1 MEVATTNNHSQSH
14 HHHHHLQAAQSHG
27 NGGAGGSGSRSP
39 FQREV
44 REWQRIDPNTGA
56 LFSGRLEAD
65 RWINGPLNSY
75 GKISDS
81 QNISQPNGTQHT
93 QRKQLEVL
101 KARTAN
107 GAMQVIRTQTV
118 QKTSS
123 TTSST
128 SRGWAT
134 SSTSTTTRTSN
145 GLHGSSDSAS
155 ASTNNTL
162 LDPIPPAIWAAPTR
176 CRPKPRTRPMPMTM
190 PMPMPMPMPS
200 SQSVDICE
208 LSDDDSSLSGS
219 LSSDVGIVS
228 PAMSTL
234 RKLSNGQEHIDDHVD
249 FVVINGEASD
259 QDADVA
265 HLHKLGHN
273 LLPDTAPSLKL
284 SNLMKSSSSISSQ
297 SSNNSNLTTATAA
310 TTATATATAGNTHRS
325 AGKISLHAIV
335 GPESS
340 SSSSTTTSTSS
351 AWAKQQQQQQQQQQ
365 ADLYGQPAAS
375 SRVGVGSDADVAV
388 VAGSTP
394 TRLRRD
400 LESFRHYND
409 DAANDDDLRLSAR
422 HQRRQQVSQSVYAP
436 PLPAIGT
443 GLLQRSRSISTDDLS
458 QDWER
463 NAEEQ
468 DEQEPG
474 EWRRVSKLRRSFQS
488 QDHYKAAIARPRP
501 LDLPSNSVSVARM
514 RAELEN
520 GRRLNT
526 AMRNNHVDLAA
537 LDTILNIQTAA
548 AKPTAAKRN
557 TFLTAESLQEIR
569 GRLKKLSDE
578 SLYKEDFL
586 AYHQAPRPPTL
597 REQSEVVQVAVQV
610 QAAPLPALPSSA
622 FRPVHNT
629 HSLESRSQR
638 SQKDTSSSEW
648 HLRRKSYGF
657 EKMSPP
663 EDKSI
668 FRVDASTDSGLGRSG
683 EQLGNWS
690 PTERERERERNAAAA
705 AQLNNV
711 GGTIIHFGRRA
722 KPPASPAHEG
732 ELSKRH
738 SIAVEETWR
747 DIRKTS
753 QVHVNG
759 GTGAVTSSSSS
770 STTNSSSHLQ
780 RGSAQKRVEFCKTE
794 VHFAAESGRVNIVE
808 TDGKPPPTNNFRRRR
823 RSSTASGP
831 LQSLV
836 KSASAAGSATSS
848 NNDNVTHFGDDP
860 QRRKTIAS
868 STVAYRATLMD
879 SPELVSQPT
888 SIDIATASSTA
899 TAASTMS
906 QVTVT
911 TLAKAVELEPRY
923 SLTESTS
930 RNSYTS
936 TSGVDTTDNETD
948 ELSNI
953 RGILKNKPVKPKPYH
968 LGENIE
974 SADVLWSVP
983 AMKGER
989 GGESP
994 SGRDSGITSDSP
1006 ICAKSVAER
1015 IRIVEQ
1021 RQQKQ
1026 KQPSPAGNG
1035 YSTKI
1040 NVSLGAEEW
1049 PESGTHHYQLQQQQ
1063 QQHRRASAQELLLED
1078 LRHHQ
1083 RILDEGLKSTSLIMK
1098 TMRSASEFDEAMR
1111 RLSIAS
1117 IESALIQPTIV
1128 VPTPMLRLHSYQ
1140 EETSSSRRT
1149 STTSITSSDLFGS
1162 ALYDSLPRTPL
1173 APPRLKLLGNTQ
1185 IPVSQQLTQLRRLY
1199 DAAEQDA
1206 EEDSADE
1213 EVKRYFRDSNNSD
1226 SGGGTQ
1232 ASSSPETVHQQQ
1244 HQHQQQQQHP
1254 HPQADVFRGS
1264 EYSSSWS
1271 RLKAK
1276 RTIWKIEAQDQM
1288 LQRADLPKSNVM
1300 NIALH
1305 SPRVEKP
1312 KATPPTLRIG
1322 QLIPVAR
1329 PRTLFIQPT
1338 SVEAPDESGSE
1349 SLKIVKEARGAR
1361 KLREHELS
1369 YFGVQQQQQQ
1379 QQQQQTKLSTTSTNP
1394 RRTLPSR
1401 SKLSHTEETAPT
1413 TTTTKWQLLNDR
1425 PDLLRH
1431 SPQDNDYD
1439 DDDDNDDADAD
1450 DDDNEEHCYEN
1461 IANELT
1467 TTFRVK
1473 SPSSSRSRS
1482 PGNYERKTDLQ
1493 RDAQILSEMTRN
1505 ADQTLKA
1512 LSDEAAI
1519 KDQQR
1524 RSCSLQRRSGKP
1536 LETID
1541 EKVNKVCNGE
1551 RQSLSVARGTFA
1563 SEARRNSRQS
1573 TPSPTPTRARS
1584 SSQSSIEC
1592 CPRDR
1597 SRSSSRE
1604 SNTQGAGSSD
1614 DQATKHRAE
1623 RLRMRTP
1630 KREKSRHEPPE
1641 QRTSRHTSKPRSS
1654 TTHAA
1659 AVASAATSSLESK
1672 RSSHHSRHREVEHSS
1687 ESKHGSGIR
1696 LLRSS
1701 RVSDESRPRQSALRE
1716 RERERERERDRDR
1729 ERSRGSEK
1737 HREELTRSRGHS
1749 SRSRHSSEQAAQAA
1763 GTRESGRPSKTR
1775 SSRSSHEA
1783 ATAHKKST
1791 TAATAK
1797 SSKST
1802 THKAAANHSTAT
1814 TTTNSN
1820 SNSTALTP
1828 STHNELTYV
1837 YVTNLAHTKARQ
1849 EVQVA
1854 AELPAE
1860 VDADYASIEEISN
1873 PSPMAPMPP
1882 PRRKRKRS
1890 LIPVPVQ
1897 PTASY
1902 EYRTKLEMIPPS
1914 YSNQSTLRCRSM
1926 ARRPGMKKPSL
1937 KATQSTSS
1945 SFAFLPYLPAKRNS
1959 SVSHVYDNYL
1969 LYTAAGGA
1977 SASASQKLEKLRPYQ
1992 NNLSN
1997 DHAQLF
2003 GGTAVGGGAASRG
2016 PGPGPGRLGG
2026 WPKRLRM
2033 RQVRSSVSTHQPFG
2047 ICTCS

>member
-14 HHHHHLQAAQSHG
+14 HHHPHHHHHLQTAPSS
-27 NGGAGGSGSRSP
+27 GSGVGIVSGIGGSRSP

-118 QKTSS
+118 QKSS
-123 TTSST
+123 SS
-128 SRGWAT
+128 WA
-134 SSTSTTTRTSN
+134 SSTSTTTTCTTTHRTSN
-145 GLHGSSDSAS
+145 GHGPPSHPLPNSPLASSG
-155 ASTNNTL
+155 
-162 LDPIPPAIWAAPTR
+162 
-176 CRPKPRTRPMPMTM
+176 
-190 PMPMPMPMPS
+190 
-200 SQSVDICE
+200 VDICE
-208 LSDDDSSLSGS
+208 LSDDSSLSGS
-219 LSSDVGIVS
+219 DAGIVRAAS
-228 PAMSTL
+228 SATSASTAQSASASASA
-234 RKLSNGQEHIDDHVD
+234 LSQELIDDHVD

-259 QDADVA
+259 NDDEDTNRNRNRDEYSHRVG
-265 HLHKLGHN
+265 LN
-273 LLPDTAPSLKL
+273 LLPDTAPSQKL

-297 SSNNSNLTTATAA
+297 SSNNSNLTTAAA
-310 TTATATATAGNTHRS
+310 QASNTHTHRS

-340 SSSSTTTSTSS
+340 SSLSSSS
-351 AWAKQQQQQQQQQQ
+351 SPAAWAKQ
-365 ADLYGQPAAS
+365 ADLYGQPP
-375 SRVGVGSDADVAV
+375 SRVGGAGTGVAGGADADVA
-388 VAGSTP
+388 ATP
-394 TRLRRD
+394 PTHRRD

-409 DAANDDDLRLSAR
+409 DGNSNNDDEELRLTAR

-436 PLPAIGT
+436 PLPSLGSSM
-443 GLLQRSRSISTDDLS
+443 LQRSRSISTDDLS
-458 QDWER
+458 NDWER
-463 NAEEQ
+463 EDKSEQ
-468 DEQEPG
+468 PTG

-488 QDHYKAAIARPRP
+488 QEHYKSPAVAARPRP
-501 LDLPSNSVSVARM
+501 LDLPGNSVSVARL

-537 LDTILNIQTAA
+537 LDTILNSPT
-548 AKPTAAKRN
+548 AKPTVAKRN

-569 GRLKKLSDE
+569 GKLKKLSDE

-586 AYHQAPRPPTL
+586 AYHQKKKEPSVEKL
-597 REQSEVVQVAVQV
+597 
-610 QAAPLPALPSSA
+610 AAPQLPAPSA

-629 HSLESRSQR
+629 HSLESRQR
-638 SQKDTSSSEW
+638 QKDTSSSEW

-690 PTERERERERNAAAA
+690 PTERSGATMPQQPHNG
-705 AQLNNV
+705 
-711 GGTIIHFGRRA
+711 GGTIIHFGRA
-722 KPPASPAHEG
+722 VKPVQISPSPTEG

-747 DIRKTS
+747 DLRKTS

-759 GTGAVTSSSSS
+759 GTVTRSSTTTSSSF
-770 STTNSSSHLQ
+770 NNHLQ

-808 TDGKPPPTNNFRRRR
+808 TDGKPPPTQNFRRRR
-823 RSSTASGP
+823 RTASGP

-836 KSASAAGSATSS
+836 KSASTVSGT
-848 NNDNVTHFGDDP
+848 NDSVTQFGDDS
-860 QRRKTIAS
+860 QRRKTIAT

-879 SPELVSQPT
+879 PPEVVSQQV
-888 SIDIATASSTA
+888 ATQSAIGSSSTVSS
-899 TAASTMS
+899 TSSSAASTLSSS

-911 TLAKAVELEPRY
+911 TEPRY
-923 SLTESTS
+923 SLMESTS

-983 AMKGER
+983 AMKTDR
-989 GGESP
+989 ESP
-994 SGRDSGITSDSP
+994 SARDSGTTSVSP
-1006 ICAKSVAER
+1006 ITTKSVAER

-1021 RQQKQ
+1021 RQHQP
-1026 KQPSPAGNG
+1026 QPSPSGNG

-1040 NVSLGAEEW
+1040 NVSLGASEDW
-1049 PESGTHHYQLQQQQ
+1049 P
-1063 QQHRRASAQELLLED
+1063 D
-1078 LRHHQ
+1078 
-1083 RILDEGLKSTSLIMK
+1083 
-1098 TMRSASEFDEAMR
+1098 
-1111 RLSIAS
+1111 
-1117 IESALIQPTIV
+1117 
-1128 VPTPMLRLHSYQ
+1128 
-1140 EETSSSRRT
+1140 
-1149 STTSITSSDLFGS
+1149 
-1162 ALYDSLPRTPL
+1162 
-1173 APPRLKLLGNTQ
+1173 
-1185 IPVSQQLTQLRRLY
+1185 
-1199 DAAEQDA
+1199 
-1206 EEDSADE
+1206 
-1213 EVKRYFRDSNNSD
+1213 
-1226 SGGGTQ
+1226 
-1232 ASSSPETVHQQQ
+1232 
-1244 HQHQQQQQHP
+1244 
-1254 HPQADVFRGS
+1254 
-1264 EYSSSWS
+1264 
-1271 RLKAK
+1271 
-1276 RTIWKIEAQDQM
+1276 
-1288 LQRADLPKSNVM
+1288 ADLPKSNVM

-1305 SPRVEKP
+1305 APRVEKP

-1322 QLIPVAR
+1322 QLVPVAK
-1329 PRTLFIQPT
+1329 PRTLFIQPQIHDQ
-1338 SVEAPDESGSE
+1338 APADAAEDSSSE
-1349 SLKIVKEARGAR
+1349 TLKIIKEARGAR

-1369 YFGVQQQQQQ
+1369 YFGVQQQQAS
-1379 QQQQQTKLSTTSTNP
+1379 QTKLSTGSTNP

-1401 SKLSHTEETAPT
+1401 SRSIHSEEASSNGT
-1413 TTTTKWQLLNDR
+1413 TKTTTKWQLLNDR

-1431 SPQDNDYD
+1431 SSPQHNDIKTTHDYD
-1439 DDDDNDDADAD
+1439 EDENE
-1450 DDDNEEHCYEN
+1450 NEEHCYEN

-1473 SPSSSRSRS
+1473 SPSPSPDRSRSRS
-1482 PGNYERKTDLQ
+1482 PGSYERKRDLQ

-1519 KDQQR
+1519 KDQRR
-1524 RSCSLQRRSGKP
+1524 RSCSLQRRSSKP

-1541 EKVNKVCNGE
+1541 EKVKVYPAS
-1551 RQSLSVARGTFA
+1551 QSLGVARGTFA

-1573 TPSPTPTRARS
+1573 TPSPTRARS

-1604 SNTQGAGSSD
+1604 SMTQGGGSSD
-1614 DQATKHRAE
+1614 DQMATKHRAE
-1623 RLRMRTP
+1623 RLRLRTP
-1630 KREKSRHEPPE
+1630 KREKSRHETQE
-1641 QRTSRHTSKPRSS
+1641 SELRIKPRTRSS
-1654 TTHAA
+1654 AHAA
-1659 AVASAATSSLESK
+1659 GSSSLESK
-1672 RSSHHSRHREVEHSS
+1672 RSSHHGRNSNREVEKSS
-1687 ESKHGSGIR
+1687 ETKTSSGSR
-1696 LLRSS
+1696 LVRSS
-1701 RVSDESRPRQSALRE
+1701 RVAEENRSRQSGLRE
-1716 RERERERERDRDR
+1716 RDR

-1737 HREELTRSRGHS
+1737 HREELSRSRGHS
-1749 SRSRHSSEQAAQAA
+1749 SRSRHSEHTTS
-1763 GTRESGRPSKTR
+1763 GTRESSRPSKTR
-1775 SSRSSHEA
+1775 SSRSSHDS
-1783 ATAHKKST
+1783 ATPHKKST
-1791 TAATAK
+1791 TTTTSTTSAKK
-1797 SSKST
+1797 SSKT
-1802 THKAAANHSTAT
+1802 TAHHTAT
-1814 TTTNSN
+1814 TTSASAPPTS
-1820 SNSTALTP
+1820 
-1828 STHNELTYV
+1828 HNELTYV
-1837 YVTNLAHTKARQ
+1837 YVTNLANTQTDDQ
-1849 EVQVA
+1849 EA
-1854 AELPAE
+1854 ANNVTEGAE
-1860 VDADYASIEEISN
+1860 KTVVEAEAENEADYASIEEMEGI
-1873 PSPMAPMPP
+1873 PLETPLPP
-1882 PRRKRKRS
+1882 PRTKRKRS
-1890 LIPVPVQ
+1890 LIPVPVGQ
-1897 PTASY
+1897 PASY

-1914 YSNQSTLRCRSM
+1914 YSNQSTLKCRSVG
-1926 ARRPGMKKPSL
+1926 RRKPSL

-1945 SFAFLPYLPAKRNS
+1945 SFAFMPYLPAKRNS

-1969 LYTAAGGA
+1969 LYATSESPA
-1977 SASASQKLEKLRPYQ
+1977 KLDKLLRPYQ

-1997 DHAQLF
+1997 DHSQLF
-2003 GGTAVGGGAASRG
+2003 GGGAAAGGVARRTG
-2016 PGPGPGRLGG
+2016 GRLGG
-2026 WPKRLRM
+2026 WPRRLKM

>member
-14 HHHHHLQAAQSHG
+14 HHHHHHHHLQPT
-27 NGGAGGSGSRSP
+27 GGGGGSGGGSAGGSRSP

-118 QKTSS
+118 QKSS
-123 TTSST
+123 SSW
-128 SRGWAT
+128 S
-134 SSTSTTTRTSN
+134 SSTSTTTTSTTQHHHRTSN
-145 GLHGSSDSAS
+145 GIGNGH
-155 ASTNNTL
+155 
-162 LDPIPPAIWAAPTR
+162 DPPSKPITILPTID
-176 CRPKPRTRPMPMTM
+176 
-190 PMPMPMPMPS
+190 
-200 SQSVDICE
+200 QGVDICE
-208 LSDDDSSLSGS
+208 LSDDCSLSGS
-219 LSSDVGIVS
+219 DAGIVRTAS
-228 PAMSTL
+228 ADTSASKSASTSASAFASASA
-234 RKLSNGQEHIDDHVD
+234 LSQELIDDHVD
-249 FVVINGEASD
+249 FVVINGESSD
-259 QDADVA
+259 QDDAADE
-265 HLHKLGHN
+265 HLHKVGHN

-297 SSNNSNLTTATAA
+297 SSNNSNLTNAAQATAS
-310 TTATATATAGNTHRS
+310 NTHRS

-340 SSSSTTTSTSS
+340 SSSSSLLSS
-351 AWAKQQQQQQQQQQ
+351 PAVWAKQSS
-365 ADLYGQPAAS
+365 DLYGQHPGGVGGAAS
-375 SRVGVGSDADVAV
+375 TKPVVSGAAGGADVA
-388 VAGSTP
+388 ATTP
-394 TRLRRD
+394 TQRRD

-409 DAANDDDLRLSAR
+409 DDDDDDLRLTAR

-436 PLPAIGT
+436 PLPSIGST
-443 GLLQRSRSISTDDLS
+443 LLQRSRSISTDDLS
-458 QDWER
+458 NDWER
-463 NAEEQ
+463 EDPAEQ
-468 DEQEPG
+468 PVG

-488 QDHYKAAIARPRP
+488 QDHYKTPASLTRPKP
-501 LDLPSNSVSVARM
+501 LDLPVNSVSVARL

-520 GRRLNT
+520 GRRLHT

-537 LDTILNIQTAA
+537 LDNILNTPAG
-548 AKPTAAKRN
+548 AKPSVAKRN

-569 GRLKKLSDE
+569 GKLKKLSDE

-586 AYHQAPRPPTL
+586 AYHQKKPVVVREISVEKVDPTPP
-597 REQSEVVQVAVQV
+597 VN
-610 QAAPLPALPSSA
+610 SA

-629 HSLESRSQR
+629 HSLESRQR
-638 SQKDTSSSEW
+638 QKDTSSSEW

-690 PTERERERERNAAAA
+690 PTEKERERNERNAAH
-705 AQLNNV
+705 QSNGG
-711 GGTIIHFGRRA
+711 GGTIVHFGRSL
-722 KPPASPAHEG
+722 KPIPSSSPTEG

-759 GTGAVTSSSSS
+759 GTAISSISN
-770 STTNSSSHLQ
+770 STTSSHLHK
-780 RGSAQKRVEFCKTE
+780 GSAQKRVEFCKTE

-808 TDGKPPPTNNFRRRR
+808 TDGKPPPTQNFRRRR
-823 RSSTASGP
+823 RTTASGP

-836 KSASAAGSATSS
+836 KSASATSS
-848 NNDNVTHFGDDP
+848 GTTNSSSSSTTQSSDVTHFGDDP
-860 QRRKTIAS
+860 QRRKTIAT

-879 SPELVSQPT
+879 PPEVVTQPISSSSSIT
-888 SIDIATASSTA
+888 SNST
-899 TAASTMS
+899 

-911 TLAKAVELEPRY
+911 TVPKPVNEPRY
-923 SLTESTS
+923 SLMESTS

-953 RGILKNKPVKPKPYH
+953 RGILKNKPIKPKPYH

-983 AMKGER
+983 AMKMDR
-989 GGESP
+989 ESP
-994 SGRDSGITSDSP
+994 SARDSGTTSDSP
-1006 ICAKSVAER
+1006 ISPKSVAER

-1021 RQQKQ
+1021 RQQQ
-1026 KQPSPAGNG
+1026 QQPSPSGNG

-1040 NVSLGAEEW
+1040 NVSLGSEEW
-1049 PESGTHHYQLQQQQ
+1049 MEPGTAISHLPSSKYRPN
-1063 QQHRRASAQELLLED
+1063 RRPSAQELLLED
-1078 LRHHQ
+1078 LRQHQ
-1083 RILDEGLKSTSLIMK
+1083 RILDEGLKSTSLIMR

-1117 IESALIQPTIV
+1117 IESALVQPTIV
-1128 VPTPMLRLHSYQ
+1128 VPTPMLRSHSYQ
-1140 EETSSSRRT
+1140 EEGSYSSARRPST
-1149 STTSITSSDLFGS
+1149 ISTTSITSSDLFGS

-1199 DAAEQDA
+1199 DAAEQDQ
-1206 EEDSADE
+1206 EDSADE
-1213 EVKRYFRDSNNSD
+1213 EVKRYFRDSNSD

-1232 ASSSPETVHQQQ
+1232 GSSSPDQQ
-1244 HQHQQQQQHP
+1244 P
-1254 HPQADVFRGS
+1254 AELFKGS

-1276 RTIWKIEAQDQM
+1276 RTIWKIETQDQT
-1288 LQRADLPKSNVM
+1288 LQEADLPKSNVM

-1305 SPRVEKP
+1305 APRIEKP
-1312 KATPPTLRIG
+1312 KPTPPTLRIG
-1322 QLIPVAR
+1322 QLVPVAK
-1329 PRTLFIQPT
+1329 PRTLFIQPQIQT
-1338 SVEAPDESGSE
+1338 QTTTENADESGSE

-1369 YFGVQQQQQQ
+1369 YFGVQQNQQQK
-1379 QQQQQTKLSTTSTNP
+1379 TKISTPSTNP

-1401 SKLSHTEETAPT
+1401 SKLIHNDEVKANT

-1431 SPQDNDYD
+1431 SSPQQNDNDTTNDYD
-1439 DDDDNDDADAD
+1439 QDDDRDED
-1450 DDDNEEHCYEN
+1450 EEHCYEN
-1461 IANELT
+1461 IATELT

-1473 SPSSSRSRS
+1473 SPSVSPERSRS
-1482 PGNYERKTDLQ
+1482 PGSYERKADLQ

-1519 KDQQR
+1519 KDQRR
-1524 RSCSLQRRSGKP
+1524 RSCSLQRRSAKP

-1541 EKVNKVCNGE
+1541 EKVKVYPQPMG
-1551 RQSLSVARGTFA
+1551 VARGTFA

-1573 TPSPTPTRARS
+1573 TPSPSRARS

-1604 SNTQGAGSSD
+1604 SMTHGGGSSD
-1614 DQATKHRAE
+1614 DQVATKQRAE

-1630 KREKSRHEPPE
+1630 KREKSRHEPIE
-1641 QRTSRHTSKPRSS
+1641 VRINRHSSKSRSGSS
-1654 TTHAA
+1654 AA
-1659 AVASAATSSLESK
+1659 APGSSSLESK
-1672 RSSHHSRHREVEHSS
+1672 RSSHHSRHSREVDHSTETKTS
-1687 ESKHGSGIR
+1687 SSSR
-1696 LLRSS
+1696 LVRSS
-1701 RVSDESRPRQSALRE
+1701 RVGDESRSRQNGHRDGHRE
-1716 RERERERERDRDR
+1716 KERDR

-1749 SRSRHSSEQAAQAA
+1749 SRSRHSEHPSS
-1763 GTRESGRPSKTR
+1763 GTRESSRPSKTR
-1775 SSRSSHEA
+1775 SSRSSHDSSTA
-1783 ATAHKKST
+1783 QHKKSSTTTTSTTASSKASKSTAHKPS
-1791 TAATAK
+1791 A
-1797 SSKST
+1797 SSS
-1802 THKAAANHSTAT
+1802 ST
-1814 TTTNSN
+1814 TTT
-1820 SNSTALTP
+1820 AQP
-1828 STHNELTYV
+1828 THNELTHGKSTLNGHHHHHQHQHSSGGKHQGSGHGNREQQPHHV
-1837 YVTNLAHTKARQ
+1837 HGLTTS
-1849 EVQVA
+1849 
-1854 AELPAE
+1854 
-1860 VDADYASIEEISN
+1860 SI
-1873 PSPMAPMPP
+1873 
-1882 PRRKRKRS
+1882 
-1890 LIPVPVQ
+1890 
-1897 PTASY
+1897 TAS
-1902 EYRTKLEMIPPS
+1902 R
-1914 YSNQSTLRCRSM
+1914 
-1926 ARRPGMKKPSL
+1926 
-1937 KATQSTSS
+1937 
-1945 SFAFLPYLPAKRNS
+1945 
-1959 SVSHVYDNYL
+1959 
-1969 LYTAAGGA
+1969 
-1977 SASASQKLEKLRPYQ
+1977 
-1992 NNLSN
+1992 
-1997 DHAQLF
+1997 
-2003 GGTAVGGGAASRG
+2003 
-2016 PGPGPGRLGG
+2016 
-2026 WPKRLRM
+2026 
-2033 RQVRSSVSTHQPFG
+2033 HQRDRHG
-2047 ICTCS
+2047 KDRK

>member
-14 HHHHHLQAAQSHG
+14 HHHHNHHLQPS
-27 NGGAGGSGSRSP
+27 GGSGGSRSP

-56 LFSGRLEAD
+56 LFSGRLEAG

-107 GAMQVIRTQTV
+107 GAVQVIRTQTV
-118 QKTSS
+118 QKSSSSWSSSAS
-123 TTSST
+123 TTT
-128 SRGWAT
+128 
-134 SSTSTTTRTSN
+134 TSTTHLRTSN
-145 GLHGSSDSAS
+145 SNGHDPPILPIKP
-155 ASTNNTL
+155 TL
-162 LDPIPPAIWAAPTR
+162 LSPTD
-176 CRPKPRTRPMPMTM
+176 
-190 PMPMPMPMPS
+190 
-200 SQSVDICE
+200 QGVDICE
-208 LSDDDSSLSGS
+208 LSDDCSLSGS
-219 LSSDVGIVS
+219 DAGIVRTAS
-228 PAMSTL
+228 ASAVTSSSATASASASTSASA
-234 RKLSNGQEHIDDHVD
+234 LSRELIDDHVD
-249 FVVINGEASD
+249 FVVINGGASD
-259 QDADVA
+259 QEDVA
-265 HLHKLGHN
+265 DEHLHKGGHN

-297 SSNNSNLTTATAA
+297 SSNNSNLTTAAQA
-310 TTATATATAGNTHRS
+310 SNTHRS

-340 SSSSTTTSTSS
+340 SSSLSS
-351 AWAKQQQQQQQQQQ
+351 SSLSAVWAKQ
-365 ADLYGQPAAS
+365 ADLYGQLPG
-375 SRVGVGSDADVAV
+375 GVGGSGGAGAGDADVAV
-388 VAGSTP
+388 APP
-394 TRLRRD
+394 TQLRD

-409 DAANDDDLRLSAR
+409 DDDDLRLSAR

-436 PLPAIGT
+436 PVPSIGSS
-443 GLLQRSRSISTDDLS
+443 LLQRSRSISTDDLS
-458 QDWER
+458 NDWER
-463 NAEEQ
+463 EDAAEQ
-468 DEQEPG
+468 PVG

-488 QDHYKAAIARPRP
+488 QDHYKSPGPSTRPRP
-501 LDLPSNSVSVARM
+501 LDLPGNSVSVARL

-520 GRRLNT
+520 GRRLHT

-537 LDTILNIQTAA
+537 LDNILNTPS
-548 AKPTAAKRN
+548 AKPTVAKRN

-569 GRLKKLSDE
+569 GKLKKLSDE

-586 AYHQAPRPPTL
+586 AYHQKKP
-597 REQSEVVQVAVQV
+597 VAVREISVEQV
-610 QAAPLPALPSSA
+610 DPSPPAQSTPSA

-629 HSLESRSQR
+629 HSLESRQR
-638 SQKDTSSSEW
+638 QKDTSSSEW

-690 PTERERERERNAAAA
+690 PTERERERNERNAAAA
-705 AQLNNV
+705 HQH
-711 GGTIIHFGRRA
+711 GGTIVHFGRSL
-722 KPPASPAHEG
+722 KPAIPSSSASPTDG

-747 DIRKTS
+747 DVRKTS

-759 GTGAVTSSSSS
+759 GTAV
-770 STTNSSSHLQ
+770 SSHSNTTSHLHK
-780 RGSAQKRVEFCKTE
+780 GSAQKRVEFCKTE

-808 TDGKPPPTNNFRRRR
+808 TDGKPPPTQNFRRRR
-823 RSSTASGP
+823 RTTTASGP

-836 KSASAAGSATSS
+836 KSASAGCSGGGTTTQTSE
-848 NNDNVTHFGDDP
+848 VTHFGDPVD
-860 QRRKTIAS
+860 RRKTIAT

-879 SPELVSQPT
+879 PPEVVSQPI
-888 SIDIATASSTA
+888 SSSSSST
-899 TAASTMS
+899 TSST

-911 TLAKAVELEPRY
+911 TVDKPVREPRY
-923 SLTESTS
+923 SLMESTS

-948 ELSNI
+948 ELSSI

-983 AMKGER
+983 AMKMDR
-989 GGESP
+989 ESP
-994 SGRDSGITSDSP
+994 SARDSGTTSDSP
-1006 ICAKSVAER
+1006 VSPKSVAER

-1021 RQQKQ
+1021 RQQL
-1026 KQPSPAGNG
+1026 KQPSPGGNG

-1040 NVSLGAEEW
+1040 NVSLGSEDWTE
-1049 PESGTHHYQLQQQQ
+1049 PGTAMHHHSSPSSKYRQY
-1063 QQHRRASAQELLLED
+1063 RRPSAQELLLED
-1078 LRHHQ
+1078 LRQHQ
-1083 RILDEGLKSTSLIMK
+1083 RILDEGLKSTSLIMR

-1117 IESALIQPTIV
+1117 IESALVQPTIV
-1128 VPTPMLRLHSYQ
+1128 VPTPMLRSHSYQ
-1140 EETSSSRRT
+1140 EQGSGSYSPTRRPST
-1149 STTSITSSDLFGS
+1149 VSTTSITSSDLFGS

-1199 DAAEQDA
+1199 DAAEQDP
-1206 EEDSADE
+1206 EDSADE
-1213 EVKRYFRDSNNSD
+1213 EVKRYFRDSNSD

-1232 ASSSPETVHQQQ
+1232 GSSSPDQQ
-1244 HQHQQQQQHP
+1244 P
-1254 HPQADVFRGS
+1254 TESFKGS

-1305 SPRVEKP
+1305 APRIEKP
-1312 KATPPTLRIG
+1312 KAAPPTLRIG
-1322 QLIPVAR
+1322 QLIPVAK
-1329 PRTLFIQPT
+1329 PRTLFIQPQVQT
-1338 SVEAPDESGSE
+1338 QNTVDNADESGSE

-1369 YFGVQQQQQQ
+1369 YFGVQQK
-1379 QQQQQTKLSTTSTNP
+1379 QQQQTKLSTTTTNP

-1401 SKLSHTEETAPT
+1401 SKMDHSDETQDRSNTHAHTNT

-1431 SPQDNDYD
+1431 SSPQQNDLGPTNDYD
-1439 DDDDNDDADAD
+1439 QDDGDLDED
-1450 DDDNEEHCYEN
+1450 EEHCYEN
-1461 IANELT
+1461 IATELT

-1473 SPSSSRSRS
+1473 SPSRSPDRSRS
-1482 PGNYERKTDLQ
+1482 PGSYERKTDLQ

-1519 KDQQR
+1519 KDQRR
-1524 RSCSLQRRSGKP
+1524 RSCSLQRRSAKP

-1541 EKVNKVCNGE
+1541 EKVKAYP
-1551 RQSLSVARGTFA
+1551 QSMGVARGTFA

-1573 TPSPTPTRARS
+1573 TPSPSRARS

-1604 SNTQGAGSSD
+1604 SMTHGGGSSD
-1614 DQATKHRAE
+1614 DQVANKQRAE

-1630 KREKSRHEPPE
+1630 KREKSRHEPIE
-1641 QRTSRHTSKPRSS
+1641 VRINRHSSKPRSGS
-1654 TTHAA
+1654 GATAA
-1659 AVASAATSSLESK
+1659 GSSSLESK
-1672 RSSHHSRHREVEHSS
+1672 RSSHHSRHSREVDHSS
-1687 ESKHGSGIR
+1687 ETKTSSSSR
-1696 LLRSS
+1696 LMRSS
-1701 RVSDESRPRQSALRE
+1701 RVADDSRPRQSNHRDRE
-1716 RERERERERDRDR
+1716 KERDR
-1729 ERSRGSEK
+1729 ERSRGTEK

-1749 SRSRHSSEQAAQAA
+1749 SRSRHSEHPSS
-1763 GTRESGRPSKTR
+1763 GTRESSRPSKTR
-1775 SSRSSHEA
+1775 SSRSSHDST
-1783 ATAHKKST
+1783 TAHKKSSATGTST
-1791 TAATAK
+1791 TASSK

-1802 THKAAANHSTAT
+1802 THK
-1814 TTTNSN
+1814 
-1820 SNSTALTP
+1820 P
-1828 STHNELTYV
+1828 
-1837 YVTNLAHTKARQ
+1837 
-1849 EVQVA
+1849 
-1854 AELPAE
+1854 
-1860 VDADYASIEEISN
+1860 
-1873 PSPMAPMPP
+1873 
-1882 PRRKRKRS
+1882 
-1890 LIPVPVQ
+1890 
-1897 PTASY
+1897 
-1902 EYRTKLEMIPPS
+1902 
-1914 YSNQSTLRCRSM
+1914 
-1926 ARRPGMKKPSL
+1926 
-1937 KATQSTSS
+1937 
-1945 SFAFLPYLPAKRNS
+1945 
-1959 SVSHVYDNYL
+1959 
-1969 LYTAAGGA
+1969 
-1977 SASASQKLEKLRPYQ
+1977 SASAST
-1992 NNLSN
+1992 
-1997 DHAQLF
+1997 
-2003 GGTAVGGGAASRG
+2003 TATAPTTSHHELTHGKSTLNGHQHHQHQHSSSGKHQGSGHGHREQPHHVHGLTTSSIANSR
-2016 PGPGPGRLGG
+2016 
-2026 WPKRLRM
+2026 
-2033 RQVRSSVSTHQPFG
+2033 HQRDRHG
-2047 ICTCS
+2047 KDRK

>member
-14 HHHHHLQAAQSHG
+14 HHHHHLQPTAVVGAAG
-27 NGGAGGSGSRSP
+27 GSRSP

-118 QKTSS
+118 QKSS
-123 TTSST
+123 SSW
-128 SRGWAT
+128 S
-134 SSTSTTTRTSN
+134 SSTSTTTTSTTHHRTSQSN
-145 GLHGSSDSAS
+145 GHDPPPK
-155 ASTNNTL
+155 STIPS
-162 LDPIPPAIWAAPTR
+162 PI
-176 CRPKPRTRPMPMTM
+176 
-190 PMPMPMPMPS
+190 
-200 SQSVDICE
+200 SQGVDICE
-208 LSDDDSSLSGS
+208 LSDDCSLSGS
-219 LSSDVGIVS
+219 DAGIGIVHTPS
-228 PAMSTL
+228 AATFASASASASA
-234 RKLSNGQEHIDDHVD
+234 LSQELIDDHVD

-259 QDADVA
+259 KEDAADEP
-265 HLHKLGHN
+265 LHKGCHN

-297 SSNNSNLTTATAA
+297 SSNNSNLTTATQAA
-310 TTATATATAGNTHRS
+310 SNTHRS

-340 SSSSTTTSTSS
+340 SSSSSTPSS
-351 AWAKQQQQQQQQQQ
+351 AVWPKQ
-365 ADLYGQPAAS
+365 ADLYGQLPS
-375 SRVGVGSDADVAV
+375 GVGGSGGAGGADVAV
-388 VAGSTP
+388 APP
-394 TRLRRD
+394 TQRRD

-409 DAANDDDLRLSAR
+409 DYDDDNLRLTAR

-436 PLPAIGT
+436 PVPSIGST
-443 GLLQRSRSISTDDLS
+443 LLQRSRSISTDDLS
-458 QDWER
+458 NDWER
-463 NAEEQ
+463 EDPAEQ
-468 DEQEPG
+468 PVG

-488 QDHYKAAIARPRP
+488 QDHYKSPATSARPRP
-501 LDLPSNSVSVARM
+501 LDLPSNSVSVARL

-520 GRRLNT
+520 GRRLHT

-537 LDTILNIQTAA
+537 LDNILNTPS
-548 AKPTAAKRN
+548 AKPTVAKRN

-569 GRLKKLSDE
+569 GKLKKLSDE

-586 AYHQAPRPPTL
+586 AYHQKKPVVVREISVEKADPAPPS
-597 REQSEVVQVAVQV
+597 QST
-610 QAAPLPALPSSA
+610 PSA

-629 HSLESRSQR
+629 HSLESRQR
-638 SQKDTSSSEW
+638 QKDTSSSEW

-690 PTERERERERNAAAA
+690 PTERERERNEKNADA
-705 AQLNNV
+705 AQQQNGV
-711 GGTIIHFGRRA
+711 GTIVHFGRSM
-722 KPPASPAHEG
+722 KPIIPSSSPTEG

-747 DIRKTS
+747 DVRKTS
-753 QVHVNG
+753 QIHVNG
-759 GTGAVTSSSSS
+759 GTAVS
-770 STTNSSSHLQ
+770 STSHTTTSHLSK
-780 RGSAQKRVEFCKTE
+780 GSAQKRVEFCKTE

-808 TDGKPPPTNNFRRRR
+808 TDGKPPPTQNFRRRR
-823 RSSTASGP
+823 RSNTTTTTSGP

-836 KSASAAGSATSS
+836 KSASAVGGGSSTSS
-848 NNDNVTHFGDDP
+848 TASSEVTHFGDDS
-860 QRRKTIAS
+860 QRRKTIAT

-879 SPELVSQPT
+879 PPEVVSQPI
-888 SIDIATASSTA
+888 SSSSNSTASST
-899 TAASTMS
+899 

-911 TLAKAVELEPRY
+911 TVAKPVHEPRY
-923 SLTESTS
+923 SLMESTS

-983 AMKGER
+983 AMKADR
-989 GGESP
+989 ESP
-994 SGRDSGITSDSP
+994 SARDSGITSDSP
-1006 ICAKSVAER
+1006 ISPKSVAER

-1021 RQQKQ
+1021 RQQQ
-1026 KQPSPAGNG
+1026 QQSSPAGNG

-1040 NVSLGAEEW
+1040 NVSLGSEDWAE
-1049 PESGTHHYQLQQQQ
+1049 S
-1063 QQHRRASAQELLLED
+1063 
-1078 LRHHQ
+1078 
-1083 RILDEGLKSTSLIMK
+1083 
-1098 TMRSASEFDEAMR
+1098 
-1111 RLSIAS
+1111 
-1117 IESALIQPTIV
+1117 
-1128 VPTPMLRLHSYQ
+1128 
-1140 EETSSSRRT
+1140 
-1149 STTSITSSDLFGS
+1149 
-1162 ALYDSLPRTPL
+1162 
-1173 APPRLKLLGNTQ
+1173 
-1185 IPVSQQLTQLRRLY
+1185 
-1199 DAAEQDA
+1199 
-1206 EEDSADE
+1206 
-1213 EVKRYFRDSNNSD
+1213 
-1226 SGGGTQ
+1226 
-1232 ASSSPETVHQQQ
+1232 
-1244 HQHQQQQQHP
+1244 
-1254 HPQADVFRGS
+1254 
-1264 EYSSSWS
+1264 
-1271 RLKAK
+1271 
-1276 RTIWKIEAQDQM
+1276 
-1288 LQRADLPKSNVM
+1288 DLPKSNVM

-1305 SPRVEKP
+1305 APQIEKP

-1322 QLIPVAR
+1322 QLIPVAK
-1329 PRTLFIQPT
+1329 PRTLFIQPQIQGQST
-1338 SVEAPDESGSE
+1338 IDNADESGSE

-1369 YFGVQQQQQQ
+1369 YFGVQQK
-1379 QQQQQTKLSTTSTNP
+1379 QQQQTKLSTTTTTNP

-1401 SKLSHTEETAPT
+1401 SKVSHSDEVKANT

-1431 SPQDNDYD
+1431 SSPHHNDIGTTNDYHHD
-1439 DDDDNDDADAD
+1439 DDDLDED
-1450 DDDNEEHCYEN
+1450 EEHCYEN
-1461 IANELT
+1461 IATELT

-1473 SPSSSRSRS
+1473 SPAHSPDRSRS
-1482 PGNYERKTDLQ
+1482 PGSYERKTDLQ

-1519 KDQQR
+1519 KDQRR
-1524 RSCSLQRRSGKP
+1524 RSCSLQRRSAKP

-1541 EKVNKVCNGE
+1541 EKVKVYP
-1551 RQSLSVARGTFA
+1551 QSMGVARGTFA

-1573 TPSPTPTRARS
+1573 TPSPSRARS

-1604 SNTQGAGSSD
+1604 SMTHGGGSSD
-1614 DQATKHRAE
+1614 DQVASKQRAE

-1630 KREKSRHEPPE
+1630 KREKSRHEPIE
-1641 QRTSRHTSKPRSS
+1641 VRVHRNSSKPRSS
-1654 TTHAA
+1654 S
-1659 AVASAATSSLESK
+1659 SATGAGSSSLESK
-1672 RSSHHSRHREVEHSS
+1672 RSSHHSRHSREMDQSTETKTSS
-1687 ESKHGSGIR
+1687 SSR
-1696 LLRSS
+1696 LIRSS
-1701 RVSDESRPRQSALRE
+1701 RVADESRSRQTSHRDRE
-1716 RERERERERDRDR
+1716 KERDR

-1737 HREELTRSRGHS
+1737 HRDELTRSRGHS
-1749 SRSRHSSEQAAQAA
+1749 SRSRHSEHPSS
-1763 GTRESGRPSKTR
+1763 GTRESSRPSKTR
-1775 SSRSSHEA
+1775 SSRSSHDS
-1783 ATAHKKST
+1783 ATIHKKST
-1791 TAATAK
+1791 TSTTA
-1797 SSKST
+1797 SSKASKTTAHKPSASAST
-1802 THKAAANHSTAT
+1802 TTA
-1814 TTTNSN
+1814 
-1820 SNSTALTP
+1820 P
-1828 STHNELTYV
+1828 PTHHHELTYV
-1837 YVTNLAHTKARQ
+1837 YVTNLANTETSEESPEQHS
-1849 EVQVA
+1849 
-1854 AELPAE
+1854 AESVEGPSKE
-1860 VDADYASIEEISN
+1860 ADYASIDEVESVTK
-1873 PSPMAPMPP
+1873 APQPP
-1882 PRRKRKRS
+1882 PRSKRKRS
-1890 LIPVPVQ
+1890 LIPVPVN
-1897 PTASY
+1897 PPASY
-1902 EYRTKLEMIPPS
+1902 EYRTKLQMIPPS
-1914 YSNQSTLRCRSM
+1914 YSNQSTLRCRSV
-1926 ARRPGMKKPSL
+1926 ARKKPSL

-1969 LYTAAGGA
+1969 LYATSEELGKAD
-1977 SASASQKLEKLRPYQ
+1977 KLRPYQ

-1997 DHAQLF
+1997 EHAQLF
-2003 GGTAVGGGAASRG
+2003 GASATGAAAREG
-2016 PGPGPGRLGG
+2016 RGRLSG
-2026 WPKRLRM
+2026 WPKRLKM

>member
-14 HHHHHLQAAQSHG
+14 HHHHHHLQAVAAVAAQSHG
-27 NGGAGGSGSRSP
+27 SVGVGGGGGVSGSGSRSP

-123 TTSST
+123 TST

-145 GLHGSSDSAS
+145 GHLGSS
-155 ASTNNTL
+155 T
-162 LDPIPPAIWAAPTR
+162 DPSPPSHMPSIWAPPSISR
-176 CRPKPRTRPMPMTM
+176 
-190 PMPMPMPMPS
+190 PS

-208 LSDDDSSLSGS
+208 LSDDNSSLSGS

-228 PAMSTL
+228 PSASASAAMSTL
-234 RKLSNGQEHIDDHVD
+234 SKRNGQELIDDHVD

-259 QDADVA
+259 QDADDVVVA

-297 SSNNSNLTTATAA
+297 SSNNSNLTTATA
-310 TTATATATAGNTHRS
+310 TAGNTHRS

-340 SSSSTTTSTSS
+340 SSTTSTSTPSLSLSS
-351 AWAKQQQQQQQQQQ
+351 AWAKQQQQQ
-365 ADLYGQPAAS
+365 ADLYGQPPASSSS
-375 SRVGVGSDADVAV
+375 SRVGVSQAQPQPGTGAGAGSDADVAV
-388 VAGSTP
+388 VVGSTP

-436 PLPAIGT
+436 PLASIGT
-443 GLLQRSRSISTDDLS
+443 GLGLQRSRSISTDDLS
-458 QDWER
+458 NDWER
-463 NAEEQ
+463 NEEQ
-468 DEQEPG
+468 EQEPG

-488 QDHYKAAIARPRP
+488 QDHYKTATKTSTITRPRP

-537 LDTILNIQTAA
+537 LDTILNNPQQTT
-548 AKPTAAKRN
+548 KPTVAKRN

-569 GRLKKLSDE
+569 GKLKKLSDE

-586 AYHQAPRPPTL
+586 AYHQARPKL
-597 REQSEVVQVAVQV
+597 REQSEELHVPVQV
-610 QAAPLPALPSSA
+610 AAPLPAPSA

-629 HSLESRSQR
+629 HSLESRQR
-638 SQKDTSSSEW
+638 QKDTSSSEW

-690 PTERERERERNAAAA
+690 PTERERERTAAAA
-705 AQLNNV
+705 AATAHLNNG
-711 GGTIIHFGRRA
+711 GGTIIHFGRLP
-722 KPPASPAHEG
+722 KPPASPANEG

-759 GTGAVTSSSSS
+759 GTVATTST

-780 RGSAQKRVEFCKTE
+780 RSSAQKRVEFCKTE

-823 RSSTASGP
+823 RTTASGP

-836 KSASAAGSATSS
+836 KSASAGTNSSSSSSTSS
-848 NNDNVTHFGDDP
+848 STSHDNVTHFGDDP
-860 QRRKTIAS
+860 QRRKTIAT

-879 SPELVSQPT
+879 PPEVVSQPT
-888 SIDIATASSTA
+888 STSTA
-899 TAASTMS
+899 TSS

-911 TLAKAVELEPRY
+911 TLAKPVLEPRF

-989 GGESP
+989 ESP

-1006 ICAKSVAER
+1006 ISVKSVAER

-1021 RQQKQ
+1021 RQQNQ

-1040 NVSLGAEEW
+1040 NVSLGTDEW
-1049 PESGTHHYQLQQQQ
+1049 PES
-1063 QQHRRASAQELLLED
+1063 
-1078 LRHHQ
+1078 
-1083 RILDEGLKSTSLIMK
+1083 
-1098 TMRSASEFDEAMR
+1098 
-1111 RLSIAS
+1111 
-1117 IESALIQPTIV
+1117 
-1128 VPTPMLRLHSYQ
+1128 
-1140 EETSSSRRT
+1140 
-1149 STTSITSSDLFGS
+1149 
-1162 ALYDSLPRTPL
+1162 
-1173 APPRLKLLGNTQ
+1173 
-1185 IPVSQQLTQLRRLY
+1185 
-1199 DAAEQDA
+1199 
-1206 EEDSADE
+1206 
-1213 EVKRYFRDSNNSD
+1213 
-1226 SGGGTQ
+1226 
-1232 ASSSPETVHQQQ
+1232 
-1244 HQHQQQQQHP
+1244 
-1254 HPQADVFRGS
+1254 
-1264 EYSSSWS
+1264 
-1271 RLKAK
+1271 
-1276 RTIWKIEAQDQM
+1276 
-1288 LQRADLPKSNVM
+1288 DLPKSNVM

-1322 QLIPVAR
+1322 QFIPVAK
-1329 PRTLFIQPT
+1329 PRTLFIQPQPT
-1338 SVEAPDESGSE
+1338 SVETPGDESGSE

-1379 QQQQQTKLSTTSTNP
+1379 KQQQTKLASPCTNP

-1401 SKLSHTEETAPT
+1401 SKLSHSDEVAPT

-1431 SPQDNDYD
+1431 SPQDNDYED
-1439 DDDDNDDADAD
+1439 DDDDD
-1450 DDDNEEHCYEN
+1450 DDEHCYEN

-1473 SPSSSRSRS
+1473 SPSPSPSRSRS
-1482 PGNYERKTDLQ
+1482 PGSYERKTDLQ

-1519 KDQQR
+1519 KDQRR

-1541 EKVNKVCNGE
+1541 EKVNKVHNGD

-1614 DQATKHRAE
+1614 DQASKHRAE

-1630 KREKSRHEPPE
+1630 KREKSRHEHLE
-1641 QRTSRHTSKPRSS
+1641 HRSSRHTHASKPRSS
-1654 TTHAA
+1654 SSATAHAA
-1659 AVASAATSSLESK
+1659 VATSSLEPK
-1672 RSSHHSRHREVEHSS
+1672 RSSHHSSHRHREVEHSS
-1687 ESKHGSGIR
+1687 ESKHSSGSR

-1701 RVSDESRPRQSALRE
+1701 RVSDESRSRQSALRE
-1716 RERERERERDRDR
+1716 RERERDR

-1749 SRSRHSSEQAAQAA
+1749 SRSRPSSEQAAQAA
-1763 GTRESGRPSKTR
+1763 GTRESSRPSKTR
-1775 SSRSSHEA
+1775 SSRSSHE
-1783 ATAHKKST
+1783 TTIAHKKST
-1791 TAATAK
+1791 SAAAK

-1802 THKAAANHSTAT
+1802 THKPSAIT
-1814 TTTNSN
+1814 TTTTTTT
-1820 SNSTALTP
+1820 STSTNNTTATTP

-1837 YVTNLAHTKARQ
+1837 YVTNLAHTKSG
-1849 EVQVA
+1849 EESE
-1854 AELPAE
+1854 AEANE
-1860 VDADYASIEEISN
+1860 INADTDADANGDYASIEEISN
-1873 PSPMAPMPP
+1873 ASPMVPLPP

-1914 YSNQSTLRCRSM
+1914 YSNQSTLRCRSI
-1926 ARRPGMKKPSL
+1926 ARHGMKKPSL

-1977 SASASQKLEKLRPYQ
+1977 SASASQKLPKLRPYQ

-2003 GGTAVGGGAASRG
+2003 GGTAGTGAGAATR
-2016 PGPGPGRLGG
+2016 GPGRLGG

>member
-14 HHHHHLQAAQSHG
+14 HHHHHLQAAAAAAQSHG
-27 NGGAGGSGSRSP
+27 NGGLVGAGSTGSRSP

-123 TTSST
+123 TTSSST
-128 SRGWAT
+128 SRGWAASST
-134 SSTSTTTRTSN
+134 STSTTTRTSVPTPPTIW
-145 GLHGSSDSAS
+145 S
-155 ASTNNTL
+155 
-162 LDPIPPAIWAAPTR
+162 PPASR
-176 CRPKPRTRPMPMTM
+176 CRSKPMPRPRPT
-190 PMPMPMPMPS
+190 

-219 LSSDVGIVS
+219 LSSDIGIVS

-249 FVVINGEASD
+249 FVVINGEGSD

-297 SSNNSNLTTATAA
+297 SSNNSNLTTATA
-310 TTATATATAGNTHRS
+310 TAGNTHRS

-340 SSSSTTTSTSS
+340 SSSTSTSTSTSS
-351 AWAKQQQQQQQQQQ
+351 AWAKQQQQQQQ
-365 ADLYGQPAAS
+365 ADLYGQPPSASSSS
-375 SRVGVGSDADVAV
+375 SRVGVSQAQPQSQSQSQLGTGSDADVAV
-388 VAGSTP
+388 AVAVAGGGGGSTP

-436 PLPAIGT
+436 PLPTIGS

-463 NAEEQ
+463 NEEQ
-468 DEQEPG
+468 EEEPG

-488 QDHYKAAIARPRP
+488 QDHHKTSVTRPRP

-537 LDTILNIQTAA
+537 LDTILNTQT
-548 AKPTAAKRN
+548 AKPTVAKRN

-569 GRLKKLSDE
+569 GKLKKLSDE

-586 AYHQAPRPPTL
+586 AYHQARPKL
-597 REQSEVVQVAVQV
+597 REQSEEQVQVPVQVAV
-610 QAAPLPALPSSA
+610 PLPAPSA

-629 HSLESRSQR
+629 HSLESRQR
-638 SQKDTSSSEW
+638 QKDTSTEW

-690 PTERERERERNAAAA
+690 PTERERERTAAAA
-705 AQLNNV
+705 AAVQLNNG
-711 GGTIIHFGRRA
+711 GGTIIHFGRVA
-722 KPPASPAHEG
+722 KPPASPVNEG

-759 GTGAVTSSSSS
+759 GAVTSSSSS
-770 STTNSSSHLQ
+770 STTNTSSQLH
-780 RGSAQKRVEFCKTE
+780 RNSAQKRVEFCKTE

-823 RSSTASGP
+823 RSTASGP

-836 KSASAAGSATSS
+836 KSASVGGGSTTTSGS
-848 NNDNVTHFGDDP
+848 NDNVTHFGDDP
-860 QRRKTIAS
+860 QRRKTIAT

-879 SPELVSQPT
+879 PPEVVSQPT
-888 SIDIATASSTA
+888 STLTATSTSTA
-899 TAASTMS
+899 AAAAAQTLS

-911 TLAKAVELEPRY
+911 LEPRY

-989 GGESP
+989 ESP

-1006 ICAKSVAER
+1006 ISAKSVAER

-1021 RQQKQ
+1021 RQQVQ
-1026 KQPSPAGNG
+1026 KQTSPAGNG

-1049 PESGTHHYQLQQQQ
+1049 PET
-1063 QQHRRASAQELLLED
+1063 
-1078 LRHHQ
+1078 
-1083 RILDEGLKSTSLIMK
+1083 
-1098 TMRSASEFDEAMR
+1098 
-1111 RLSIAS
+1111 
-1117 IESALIQPTIV
+1117 
-1128 VPTPMLRLHSYQ
+1128 
-1140 EETSSSRRT
+1140 
-1149 STTSITSSDLFGS
+1149 
-1162 ALYDSLPRTPL
+1162 
-1173 APPRLKLLGNTQ
+1173 
-1185 IPVSQQLTQLRRLY
+1185 
-1199 DAAEQDA
+1199 
-1206 EEDSADE
+1206 
-1213 EVKRYFRDSNNSD
+1213 
-1226 SGGGTQ
+1226 
-1232 ASSSPETVHQQQ
+1232 
-1244 HQHQQQQQHP
+1244 
-1254 HPQADVFRGS
+1254 
-1264 EYSSSWS
+1264 
-1271 RLKAK
+1271 
-1276 RTIWKIEAQDQM
+1276 
-1288 LQRADLPKSNVM
+1288 DLPKSNVM

-1322 QLIPVAR
+1322 QLIPVAK

-1338 SVEAPDESGSE
+1338 SVEAPDDSGSE

-1379 QQQQQTKLSTTSTNP
+1379 QQLLTKLSTTSTNP

-1401 SKLSHTEETAPT
+1401 SKLSHTEEAVAPT

-1439 DDDDNDDADAD
+1439 DDEDDA
-1450 DDDNEEHCYEN
+1450 DNEEHCYEN

-1473 SPSSSRSRS
+1473 SPTHSHSPSSRSRS
-1482 PGNYERKTDLQ
+1482 PGSYERKTDLQ

-1519 KDQQR
+1519 KDQRR

-1541 EKVNKVCNGE
+1541 EKVYNGE

-1614 DQATKHRAE
+1614 DQASKHRAE

-1630 KREKSRHEPPE
+1630 KREKSRHEPIE

-1659 AVASAATSSLESK
+1659 GAAATSSLESK
-1672 RSSHHSRHREVEHSS
+1672 RSSHHSRHRDVEHVSS
-1687 ESKHGSGIR
+1687 ESKHSSGSR

-1701 RVSDESRPRQSALRE
+1701 RVSDESRPRQNALRE
-1716 RERERERERDRDR
+1716 R

-1749 SRSRHSSEQAAQAA
+1749 SRSRHSSEQAAAQSAA
-1763 GTRESGRPSKTR
+1763 GTRESSRTSKTR

-1783 ATAHKKST
+1783 AAVTTHKRST
-1791 TAATAK
+1791 TATAK
-1797 SSKST
+1797 TSKST
-1802 THKAAANHSTAT
+1802 THKP
-1814 TTTNSN
+1814 TTTNTSN
-1820 SNSTALTP
+1820 SNNTTAIP
-1828 STHNELTYV
+1828 PFTHNELT
-1837 YVTNLAHTKARQ
+1837 HGK
-1849 EVQVA
+1849 
-1854 AELPAE
+1854 
-1860 VDADYASIEEISN
+1860 
-1873 PSPMAPMPP
+1873 
-1882 PRRKRKRS
+1882 
-1890 LIPVPVQ
+1890 
-1897 PTASY
+1897 
-1902 EYRTKLEMIPPS
+1902 
-1914 YSNQSTLRCRSM
+1914 STLN
-1926 ARRPGMKKPSL
+1926 GHHNH
-1937 KATQSTSS
+1937 QHSS
-1945 SFAFLPYLPAKRNS
+1945 SKQHGSTGHGHREQPH
-1959 SVSHVYDNYL
+1959 HVHSL
-1969 LYTAAGGA
+1969 T
-1977 SASASQKLEKLRPYQ
+1977 
-1992 NNLSN
+1992 
-1997 DHAQLF
+1997 
-2003 GGTAVGGGAASRG
+2003 TTTIAASR
-2016 PGPGPGRLGG
+2016 
-2026 WPKRLRM
+2026 
-2033 RQVRSSVSTHQPFG
+2033 HQRDRHG
-2047 ICTCS
+2047 KDRK

>member
-14 HHHHHLQAAQSHG
+14 HHHHHHLQAVAAVAAQSHG
-27 NGGAGGSGSRSP
+27 SVGVGGGGGVSGSGSRSP

-123 TTSST
+123 TST

-145 GLHGSSDSAS
+145 GHLGSS
-155 ASTNNTL
+155 T
-162 LDPIPPAIWAAPTR
+162 DPSPPCHMPSIWAPPSISR
-176 CRPKPRTRPMPMTM
+176 
-190 PMPMPMPMPS
+190 PS

-208 LSDDDSSLSGS
+208 LSDDNSSLSGS

-228 PAMSTL
+228 PSASASASMSTL
-234 RKLSNGQEHIDDHVD
+234 SKRNGQELIDDHVD

-259 QDADVA
+259 QDADDVVVA

-297 SSNNSNLTTATAA
+297 SSNNSNLTTATA
-310 TTATATATAGNTHRS
+310 TAGNTHRS

-340 SSSSTTTSTSS
+340 SSTTSTPSLSLSS
-351 AWAKQQQQQQQQQQ
+351 AWAKQQQQ
-365 ADLYGQPAAS
+365 ADLYGQPPASSSS
-375 SRVGVGSDADVAV
+375 SRVGVSQAQPQPGTGAGSDADVAV
-388 VAGSTP
+388 VVGSTP

-436 PLPAIGT
+436 PLAAIGT
-443 GLLQRSRSISTDDLS
+443 GLGLQRSRSISTDDLS
-458 QDWER
+458 NDWER
-463 NAEEQ
+463 NEEQ
-468 DEQEPG
+468 EQEPG

-488 QDHYKAAIARPRP
+488 QDHYKTASKTSTITRPRP

-537 LDTILNIQTAA
+537 LDTILNNPQQTT
-548 AKPTAAKRN
+548 KPTVAKRN

-569 GRLKKLSDE
+569 GKLKKLSDE

-586 AYHQAPRPPTL
+586 AYHQARPKL
-597 REQSEVVQVAVQV
+597 REQSEELHVPVQV
-610 QAAPLPALPSSA
+610 AAPLPAPSA

-629 HSLESRSQR
+629 HSLQSRQR
-638 SQKDTSSSEW
+638 QKDTSSSEW

-690 PTERERERERNAAAA
+690 PTERERERTAAAA
-705 AQLNNV
+705 AATAHLNNG
-711 GGTIIHFGRRA
+711 GGTIIHFGRLP
-722 KPPASPAHEG
+722 KPPASPANEG

-759 GTGAVTSSSSS
+759 GTVATTST

-780 RGSAQKRVEFCKTE
+780 RSSAQKRVEFCKTE

-823 RSSTASGP
+823 RTTASGP

-836 KSASAAGSATSS
+836 KSASAGTNGSSSSSTSS
-848 NNDNVTHFGDDP
+848 RTSHDNVTHFGDDP
-860 QRRKTIAS
+860 QRRKTIAT

-879 SPELVSQPT
+879 PPEVVSQPT
-888 SIDIATASSTA
+888 STSTSTA
-899 TAASTMS
+899 TSS

-911 TLAKAVELEPRY
+911 TLAKPVLEPRF

-989 GGESP
+989 ESP

-1006 ICAKSVAER
+1006 ISVKSVAER

-1021 RQQKQ
+1021 RQQNQ

-1040 NVSLGAEEW
+1040 NVSLGTDEW
-1049 PESGTHHYQLQQQQ
+1049 PES
-1063 QQHRRASAQELLLED
+1063 
-1078 LRHHQ
+1078 
-1083 RILDEGLKSTSLIMK
+1083 
-1098 TMRSASEFDEAMR
+1098 
-1111 RLSIAS
+1111 
-1117 IESALIQPTIV
+1117 
-1128 VPTPMLRLHSYQ
+1128 
-1140 EETSSSRRT
+1140 
-1149 STTSITSSDLFGS
+1149 
-1162 ALYDSLPRTPL
+1162 
-1173 APPRLKLLGNTQ
+1173 
-1185 IPVSQQLTQLRRLY
+1185 
-1199 DAAEQDA
+1199 
-1206 EEDSADE
+1206 
-1213 EVKRYFRDSNNSD
+1213 
-1226 SGGGTQ
+1226 
-1232 ASSSPETVHQQQ
+1232 
-1244 HQHQQQQQHP
+1244 
-1254 HPQADVFRGS
+1254 
-1264 EYSSSWS
+1264 
-1271 RLKAK
+1271 
-1276 RTIWKIEAQDQM
+1276 
-1288 LQRADLPKSNVM
+1288 DLPKSNVM

-1322 QLIPVAR
+1322 QLIPVAK
-1329 PRTLFIQPT
+1329 PRTLFIQPQPT
-1338 SVEAPDESGSE
+1338 SVETPGDESGSE

-1379 QQQQQTKLSTTSTNP
+1379 KQQQTKLSSPCTNP

-1401 SKLSHTEETAPT
+1401 SKLSHSEEVAPT

-1431 SPQDNDYD
+1431 SPQDNDYED
-1439 DDDDNDDADAD
+1439 DDDDD
-1450 DDDNEEHCYEN
+1450 DDEHCYEN

-1473 SPSSSRSRS
+1473 SPSPSPSRSRS
-1482 PGNYERKTDLQ
+1482 PGSYERKTDLQ

-1519 KDQQR
+1519 KDQRR

-1541 EKVNKVCNGE
+1541 EKVNKVHNGD

-1630 KREKSRHEPPE
+1630 KREKSRQEHLEH
-1641 QRTSRHTSKPRSS
+1641 RSSRHTHASKPRSS
-1654 TTHAA
+1654 SSATAHAA
-1659 AVASAATSSLESK
+1659 VATSSLEAK
-1672 RSSHHSRHREVEHSS
+1672 RSSHHSSHRLREVEHSI
-1687 ESKHGSGIR
+1687 ENKHSSGSR

-1701 RVSDESRPRQSALRE
+1701 RVSDESRSRQSALRE
-1716 RERERERERDRDR
+1716 RERERDR

-1749 SRSRHSSEQAAQAA
+1749 SRSRPSSEQADQAA
-1763 GTRESGRPSKTR
+1763 GTRESSRPSKTR
-1775 SSRSSHEA
+1775 SSRSSHETT
-1783 ATAHKKST
+1783 TAHKKST
-1791 TAATAK
+1791 SAAAK

-1802 THKAAANHSTAT
+1802 THKPSAT
-1814 TTTNSN
+1814 TTITTTSTSTNN
-1820 SNSTALTP
+1820 TTATTP

-1837 YVTNLAHTKARQ
+1837 YVTNLAHTKSG
-1849 EVQVA
+1849 EESE
-1854 AELPAE
+1854 AEANE
-1860 VDADYASIEEISN
+1860 INADTDADANGDYASIEEISN
-1873 PSPMAPMPP
+1873 ASPMVPLPP

-1926 ARRPGMKKPSL
+1926 ARHGMKKPSL

-1977 SASASQKLEKLRPYQ
+1977 SASASASASQKLQKLRPYQ

-2003 GGTAVGGGAASRG
+2003 GGTAGTGAGAATR
-2016 PGPGPGRLGG
+2016 GPGRLGG

>member
-14 HHHHHLQAAQSHG
+14 HHHNHHHHLQPTAAV
-27 NGGAGGSGSRSP
+27 GGAGGSRSP

-118 QKTSS
+118 QKSS
-123 TTSST
+123 SSW
-128 SRGWAT
+128 S
-134 SSTSTTTRTSN
+134 SSTSTTTTSTTHHHHNHRTSQSN
-145 GLHGSSDSAS
+145 GHDPPPK
-155 ASTNNTL
+155 STIL
-162 LDPIPPAIWAAPTR
+162 LSPI
-176 CRPKPRTRPMPMTM
+176 
-190 PMPMPMPMPS
+190 S
-200 SQSVDICE
+200 SQGVDICE
-208 LSDDDSSLSGS
+208 LSDDCSLSGS
-219 LSSDVGIVS
+219 DAGIVHTPS
-228 PAMSTL
+228 ASTSAATSASASASASA
-234 RKLSNGQEHIDDHVD
+234 LSQELIDDHVD

-259 QDADVA
+259 KEDAADEP
-265 HLHKLGHN
+265 LHKGCHN

-297 SSNNSNLTTATAA
+297 SSNNSNLTTAAQAA
-310 TTATATATAGNTHRS
+310 SNTHRS

-340 SSSSTTTSTSS
+340 SSSSSPASS
-351 AWAKQQQQQQQQQQ
+351 AVWAKQ
-365 ADLYGQPAAS
+365 ADLYGQLPS
-375 SRVGVGSDADVAV
+375 GVGGSGGAGGAGGADVAV
-388 VAGSTP
+388 APP
-394 TRLRRD
+394 TQRRD

-409 DAANDDDLRLSAR
+409 DDGDDDDLRLTAR

-436 PLPAIGT
+436 PLPSIGST
-443 GLLQRSRSISTDDLS
+443 LLQRSRSISTDDLS
-458 QDWER
+458 NDWER
-463 NAEEQ
+463 EDPAEQ
-468 DEQEPG
+468 PVG

-488 QDHYKAAIARPRP
+488 QDHYKTPASSVRPRP
-501 LDLPSNSVSVARM
+501 LDLPSNSVSVARL

-520 GRRLNT
+520 GRRLHT

-537 LDTILNIQTAA
+537 LDNILNTPST
-548 AKPTAAKRN
+548 KSTVAKRN

-569 GRLKKLSDE
+569 GKLKKLSDE

-586 AYHQAPRPPTL
+586 AYHQKKPVVVREISVEKIDPTPPT
-597 REQSEVVQVAVQV
+597 QST
-610 QAAPLPALPSSA
+610 LSA

-629 HSLESRSQR
+629 HSLESRQR
-638 SQKDTSSSEW
+638 QKDTSSSEW

-690 PTERERERERNAAAA
+690 PTERERERNEKNAAAA
-705 AQLNNV
+705 QQQNGV
-711 GGTIIHFGRRA
+711 GTIVHFGRSG
-722 KPPASPAHEG
+722 KPHIPSSSPTEG

-747 DIRKTS
+747 DVRKTS

-759 GTGAVTSSSSS
+759 GTAVASTSSSH
-770 STTNSSSHLQ
+770 TTTTSSHLGK
-780 RGSAQKRVEFCKTE
+780 GSAQKRVEFCKTE

-808 TDGKPPPTNNFRRRR
+808 TDGKPPPTQNFRRRR
-823 RSSTASGP
+823 RSNTTTTTTTSGP

-836 KSASAAGSATSS
+836 KSASVVGGGGSSSTSS
-848 NNDNVTHFGDDP
+848 SSTPSSEVTHFGDDS
-860 QRRKTIAS
+860 QRRKTIAT

-879 SPELVSQPT
+879 PPEVVSQPI
-888 SIDIATASSTA
+888 SNSS
-899 TAASTMS
+899 SSS

-911 TLAKAVELEPRY
+911 TVAKPVHEPRY
-923 SLTESTS
+923 SLMESTS

-983 AMKGER
+983 AMKADR
-989 GGESP
+989 ESP
-994 SGRDSGITSDSP
+994 SARDSGITSDSP
-1006 ICAKSVAER
+1006 ISPKSVAER

-1021 RQQKQ
+1021 RQQQ
-1026 KQPSPAGNG
+1026 QQSSPAGNG

-1040 NVSLGAEEW
+1040 NVSLGSEDWAA
-1049 PESGTHHYQLQQQQ
+1049 ESGTAMHHHASSKYRQL
-1063 QQHRRASAQELLLED
+1063 RRPSAQELLLED
-1078 LRHHQ
+1078 LRQHQ
-1083 RILDEGLKSTSLIMK
+1083 RILDEGLKSTSLIMR

-1117 IESALIQPTIV
+1117 IESALVQPTIV
-1128 VPTPMLRLHSYQ
+1128 VPTPMLRSHSYQ
-1140 EETSSSRRT
+1140 EEGSYSSSRRPST
-1149 STTSITSSDLFGS
+1149 ISTTSITSSDLFGS

-1199 DAAEQDA
+1199 DAAEQDQ
-1206 EEDSADE
+1206 EDSADE
-1213 EVKRYFRDSNNSD
+1213 EVKRYFRDSNSD

-1232 ASSSPETVHQQQ
+1232 ASSSPDQQPTET
-1244 HQHQQQQQHP
+1244 
-1254 HPQADVFRGS
+1254 FRGS

-1288 LQRADLPKSNVM
+1288 LKRADLPKSNVM

-1305 SPRVEKP
+1305 APQIEKP

-1322 QLIPVAR
+1322 QLIPVAK
-1329 PRTLFIQPT
+1329 PRTLFIQPQIQAQT
-1338 SVEAPDESGSE
+1338 IMDNADESGSE

-1369 YFGVQQQQQQ
+1369 YFGVQQK
-1379 QQQQQTKLSTTSTNP
+1379 QQQQTKLSTTTTTNP

-1401 SKLSHTEETAPT
+1401 SKVSHNDELKANT

-1431 SPQDNDYD
+1431 SSPQHNDNDYNHD
-1439 DDDDNDDADAD
+1439 DDDDLDED
-1450 DDDNEEHCYEN
+1450 EEHCYEN
-1461 IANELT
+1461 IATELT

-1473 SPSSSRSRS
+1473 SPVHSPERSRS
-1482 PGNYERKTDLQ
+1482 PGSYERKADLQ

-1519 KDQQR
+1519 KDQRR
-1524 RSCSLQRRSGKP
+1524 RSCSLQRRSAKP

-1541 EKVNKVCNGE
+1541 EKVKVYP
-1551 RQSLSVARGTFA
+1551 QSMGVARGTFA

-1573 TPSPTPTRARS
+1573 TPSPTRARS

-1604 SNTQGAGSSD
+1604 SMTHGGGSSD
-1614 DQATKHRAE
+1614 DQVATKQRAE
-1623 RLRMRTP
+1623 RLRLRTP
-1630 KREKSRHEPPE
+1630 KREKSRHEPIE
-1641 QRTSRHTSKPRSS
+1641 VRVHRTSSKPRSS
-1654 TTHAA
+1654 S
-1659 AVASAATSSLESK
+1659 SATGAGSSSLESK
-1672 RSSHHSRHREVEHSS
+1672 RSSHHSRHSREVDQSA
-1687 ESKHGSGIR
+1687 ESKTSSSSR
-1696 LLRSS
+1696 LIRSS
-1701 RVSDESRPRQSALRE
+1701 RVADESRSRPSSHRDRE
-1716 RERERERERDRDR
+1716 KERDR

-1737 HREELTRSRGHS
+1737 HRDELTRSRGHS
-1749 SRSRHSSEQAAQAA
+1749 SRSRHSEHPSS
-1763 GTRESGRPSKTR
+1763 GTRESSRPSKTR
-1775 SSRSSHEA
+1775 SSRSSHDS
-1783 ATAHKKST
+1783 ATIHKKST
-1791 TAATAK
+1791 TSTTA
-1797 SSKST
+1797 SSKASKT
-1802 THKAAANHSTAT
+1802 T
-1814 TTTNSN
+1814 
-1820 SNSTALTP
+1820 
-1828 STHNELTYV
+1828 
-1837 YVTNLAHTKARQ
+1837 AH
-1849 EVQVA
+1849 
-1854 AELPAE
+1854 
-1860 VDADYASIEEISN
+1860 
-1873 PSPMAPMPP
+1873 
-1882 PRRKRKRS
+1882 
-1890 LIPVPVQ
+1890 
-1897 PTASY
+1897 
-1902 EYRTKLEMIPPS
+1902 
-1914 YSNQSTLRCRSM
+1914 
-1926 ARRPGMKKPSL
+1926 KPS
-1937 KATQSTSS
+1937 
-1945 SFAFLPYLPAKRNS
+1945 
-1959 SVSHVYDNYL
+1959 
-1969 LYTAAGGA
+1969 A
-1977 SASASQKLEKLRPYQ
+1977 SASASTT
-1992 NNLSN
+1992 
-1997 DHAQLF
+1997 
-2003 GGTAVGGGAASRG
+2003 TAPPTHHHELTHGKSTLNGHQHHQHHQHQHSSSGKHQGSGHGHREQQPHHVHSLTTSTMAS
-2016 PGPGPGRLGG
+2016 GRHPRDRHG
-2026 WPKRLRM
+2026 KDRK
-2033 RQVRSSVSTHQPFG
+2033 
-2047 ICTCS
+2047 

>member
-14 HHHHHLQAAQSHG
+14 HHHHRHDRHDRSSSGGGGDDVAVAVAVG
-27 NGGAGGSGSRSP
+27 NGSRSP

-44 REWQRIDPNTGA
+44 REWQRIDPDTGA

-101 KARTAN
+101 RTAN

-123 TTSST
+123 TSRWSTSS
-128 SRGWAT
+128 S
-134 SSTSTTTRTSN
+134 STTTR
-145 GLHGSSDSAS
+145 SS
-155 ASTNNTL
+155 
-162 LDPIPPAIWAAPTR
+162 AAPMALWAPR
-176 CRPKPRTRPMPMTM
+176 SRPTAT
-190 PMPMPMPMPS
+190 
-200 SQSVDICE
+200 QGVDICE
-208 LSDDDSSLSGS
+208 LSDDDDDDDRDDNGDDRD
-219 LSSDVGIVS
+219 SDAGVAVIIDHES
-228 PAMSTL
+228 PATS
-234 RKLSNGQEHIDDHVD
+234 KSSHSYGHGQELVDDHVD
-249 FVVINGEASD
+249 FVVINGHS
-259 QDADVA
+259 DADDRQLSQDDDDDVP

-297 SSNNSNLTTATAA
+297 SSNNSNLTTAAAATAA
-310 TTATATATAGNTHRS
+310 AAVGNTHRN

-335 GPESS
+335 GQTTTTTTAKTPSTSTSS
-340 SSSSTTTSTSS
+340 SSSSLSKWPKRLGLTE
-351 AWAKQQQQQQQQQQ
+351 Q
-365 ADLYGQPAAS
+365 ADLYGQNNNS
-375 SRVGVGSDADVAV
+375 SSSSSKRRVGVSAEAAGDADVAV
-388 VAGSTP
+388 AATP
-394 TRLRRD
+394 TLRRD

-409 DAANDDDLRLSAR
+409 DAAAAAAATTATTNTANDNDNDDDDLRLSAR

-436 PLPAIGT
+436 PLPASFGHL
-443 GLLQRSRSISTDDLS
+443 GSLQRSRSISTDDLS
-458 QDWER
+458 NDWPED
-463 NAEEQ
+463 A
-468 DEQEPG
+468 DEQPCSD
-474 EWRRVSKLRRSFQS
+474 WRRVSKLRRSFQS
-488 QDHYKAAIARPRP
+488 QDYHNKVPTRPRPRP
-501 LDLPSNSVSVARM
+501 LDLPSSSVSVARI

-537 LDTILNIQTAA
+537 LDNILNPNIVSTQTAS
-548 AKPTAAKRN
+548 KPLVAKRS

-569 GRLKKLSDE
+569 GKLKKLSDE

-586 AYHQAPRPPTL
+586 AHQAIAKPAA
-597 REQSEVVQVAVQV
+597 VAVLQTPEPAQV
-610 QAAPLPALPSSA
+610 SAPPSA
-622 FRPVHNT
+622 FRAVHNT
-629 HSLESRSQR
+629 HSLETRQR
-638 SQKDTSSSEW
+638 PKDTSSSEW

-663 EDKSI
+663 ENRSI

-690 PTERERERERNAAAA
+690 PTTERTAASA
-705 AQLNNV
+705 NS
-711 GGTIIHFGRRA
+711 GPGSTIIHFGRQQA
-722 KPPASPAHEG
+722 VQPPASPNEA

-759 GTGAVTSSSSS
+759 DAANGNSSNISSSSQ
-770 STTNSSSHLQ
+770 LQ
-780 RGSAQKRVEFCKTE
+780 RSSAQKRVEFCKTE

-808 TDGKPPPTNNFRRRR
+808 TDGKPPPTQNFRRRR
-823 RSSTASGP
+823 RTASGP

-836 KSASAAGSATSS
+836 KSASVTSAISTSTTSS
-848 NNDNVTHFGDDP
+848 SSSTSSSSGNVTHFGDDP
-860 QRRKTIAS
+860 TVRSKPIAS
-868 STVAYRATLMD
+868 STVAYRAMLMD
-879 SPELVSQPT
+879 PPELVTQPVAGT
-888 SIDIATASSTA
+888 
-899 TAASTMS
+899 
-906 QVTVT
+906 QVTVIT
-911 TLAKAVELEPRY
+911 TTPKPALEPRY
-923 SLTESTS
+923 SLLETTSSTS
-930 RNSYTS
+930 RHSYTS

-948 ELSNI
+948 ELANI
-953 RGILKNKPVKPKPYH
+953 RGILKNKPIKPKPYH

-974 SADVLWSVP
+974 SADVLWGMP
-983 AMKGER
+983 AQIKSERETSPPRGEFIIST
-989 GGESP
+989 G
-994 SGRDSGITSDSP
+994 DSP
-1006 ICAKSVAER
+1006 ITTKSVAER
-1015 IRIVEQ
+1015 VRIVEQ
-1021 RQQKQ
+1021 RQHQQ
-1026 KQPSPAGNG
+1026 PPQQQQQQQPSPAGNG

-1049 PESGTHHYQLQQQQ
+1049 PETGCKPPTTFFAHFPITGGAV
-1063 QQHRRASAQELLLED
+1063 RRRSSVQELLLQD
-1078 LRHHQ
+1078 LRVHQ

-1128 VPTPMLRLHSYQ
+1128 VPTPMLRSHSYQ
-1140 EETSSSRRT
+1140 EESSRRT

-1162 ALYDSLPRTPL
+1162 TLYDSLPRTPL

-1185 IPVSQQLTQLRRLY
+1185 IPVSQQLMQLRRLY
-1199 DAAEQDA
+1199 DAAEQ

-1213 EVKRYFRDSNNSD
+1213 EVKRYFRENSHSNSHSHSTNSNSNSD

-1232 ASSSPETVHQQQ
+1232 GSSSPE
-1244 HQHQQQQQHP
+1244 
-1254 HPQADVFRGS
+1254 DVVLKGS

-1276 RTIWKIEAQDQM
+1276 RTIWKIEAQEQT
-1288 LQRADLPKSNVM
+1288 LKRADLPKSNVM

-1305 SPRVEKP
+1305 APRLQKP
-1312 KATPPTLRIG
+1312 KPAPPTLRIG
-1322 QLIPVAR
+1322 QLVPVAK
-1329 PRTLFIQPT
+1329 PRTLLVQPQPQLT
-1338 SVEAPDESGSE
+1338 QLPVDNGDEESGSE

-1369 YFGVQQQQQQ
+1369 YFGVQHSPTPSQSG
-1379 QQQQQTKLSTTSTNP
+1379 KLSTNP
-1394 RRTLPSR
+1394 RRTLPTR
-1401 SKLSHTEETAPT
+1401 SKQTHNEEESTTTATT

-1431 SPQDNDYD
+1431 SPQGNDEGNVKEED
-1439 DDDDNDDADAD
+1439 
-1450 DDDNEEHCYEN
+1450 EHCYEN

-1473 SPSSSRSRS
+1473 SPS
-1482 PGNYERKTDLQ
+1482 PGSYERKADLQ

-1512 LSDEAAI
+1512 LSDEAAY
-1519 KDQQR
+1519 KDQRR
-1524 RSCSLQRRSGKP
+1524 RSCSLQRRSAKP
-1536 LETID
+1536 LATID
-1541 EKVNKVCNGE
+1541 EKVKTHNGE
-1551 RQSLSVARGTFA
+1551 AKSSSVTRGTFA

-1573 TPSPTPTRARS
+1573 TPSPTRARS

-1604 SNTQGAGSSD
+1604 SMTQGGNSSD
-1614 DQATKHRAE
+1614 DNQVSKQRVE

-1630 KREKSRHEPPE
+1630 KRDKSRHDPTE
-1641 QRTSRHTSKPRSS
+1641 QQQRSSRQSSKPRSGS
-1654 TTHAA
+1654 TAL
-1659 AVASAATSSLESK
+1659 AVAAESSSK
-1672 RSSHHSRHREVEHSS
+1672 RSHHHSTRHREKEPHSEHSGG
-1687 ESKHGSGIR
+1687 KHSSGSAAVVGSTR

-1701 RVSDESRPRQSALRE
+1701 RVGEESRPRTSSHRASDRERNRE
-1716 RERERERERDRDR
+1716 RERERERTH
-1729 ERSRGSEK
+1729 GGEK
-1737 HREELTRSRGHS
+1737 HREELSRSRGHS
-1749 SRSRHSSEQAAQAA
+1749 SRSRHSEQQTATA
-1763 GTRESGRPSKTR
+1763 GHSKPSK
-1775 SSRSSHEA
+1775 SSRSS
-1783 ATAHKKST
+1783 
-1791 TAATAK
+1791 
-1797 SSKST
+1797 
-1802 THKAAANHSTAT
+1802 NHDTAT
-1814 TTTNSN
+1814 TTSAHRKSATGSRT
-1820 SNSTALTP
+1820 STGSTTKNTTTTTTSTHKATTAAAAAAATP

-1837 YVTNLAHTKARQ
+1837 YVTNLANTQ
-1849 EVQVA
+1849 TA
-1854 AELPAE
+1854 AK
-1860 VDADYASIEEISN
+1860 DADYASIDETATAM
-1873 PSPMAPMPP
+1873 PHPLPP
-1882 PRRKRKRS
+1882 PRRKRKQS

-1897 PTASY
+1897 RERATATPTAAY
-1902 EYRTKLEMIPPS
+1902 EHRVKLDMIPVAPS
-1914 YSNQSTLRCRSM
+1914 YSNQSTLRCKSQSQSQSQTQWLPQLQTKSAWQPR
-1926 ARRPGMKKPSL
+1926 KLSL
-1937 KATQSTSS
+1937 KCTQSTSS

-1969 LYTAAGGA
+1969 LYASPAALTAN
-1977 SASASQKLEKLRPYQ
+1977 KLRPYQ
-1992 NNLSN
+1992 HNLSN
-1997 DHAQLF
+1997 EHAQLF
-2003 GGTAVGGGAASRG
+2003 GSSGRGGAANGATAALAS
-2016 PGPGPGRLGG
+2016 RLGS
-2026 WPKRLRM
+2026 WPKRLRR

>member
-14 HHHHHLQAAQSHG
+14 HHHHHHLQAVAAVAAQSHG
-27 NGGAGGSGSRSP
+27 SVGVGGGGGVSGSGSRSP

-123 TTSST
+123 TST

-145 GLHGSSDSAS
+145 GHLGSS
-155 ASTNNTL
+155 T
-162 LDPIPPAIWAAPTR
+162 DPSPPCHMPSIWAPPSISR
-176 CRPKPRTRPMPMTM
+176 
-190 PMPMPMPMPS
+190 PS

-208 LSDDDSSLSGS
+208 LSDDNSSLSGS

-228 PAMSTL
+228 PSASASASMSTL
-234 RKLSNGQEHIDDHVD
+234 SKRNGQELIDDHVD

-259 QDADVA
+259 QDADDVVVA

-297 SSNNSNLTTATAA
+297 SSNNSNLTTATA
-310 TTATATATAGNTHRS
+310 TAGNTHRS

-340 SSSSTTTSTSS
+340 SSTTSTPSLSLSS
-351 AWAKQQQQQQQQQQ
+351 AWAKQQQQ
-365 ADLYGQPAAS
+365 ADLYGQPPASSSS
-375 SRVGVGSDADVAV
+375 SRVGVSQAQPQPGTGAGSDADVAV
-388 VAGSTP
+388 VVGSTP

-436 PLPAIGT
+436 PLAAIGT
-443 GLLQRSRSISTDDLS
+443 GLGLQRSRSISTDDLS
-458 QDWER
+458 NDWER
-463 NAEEQ
+463 NEEQ
-468 DEQEPG
+468 EQEPG

-488 QDHYKAAIARPRP
+488 QDHYKTASKTSTITRPRP

-537 LDTILNIQTAA
+537 LDTILNNPQQTT
-548 AKPTAAKRN
+548 KPTVAKRN

-569 GRLKKLSDE
+569 GKLKKLSDE

-586 AYHQAPRPPTL
+586 AYHQARPKL
-597 REQSEVVQVAVQV
+597 REQSEELHVPVQV
-610 QAAPLPALPSSA
+610 AAPLPAPSA

-629 HSLESRSQR
+629 HSLQSRQR
-638 SQKDTSSSEW
+638 QKDTSSSEW

-690 PTERERERERNAAAA
+690 PTERERERTAAAA
-705 AQLNNV
+705 AATAHLNNG
-711 GGTIIHFGRRA
+711 GGTIIHFGRLP
-722 KPPASPAHEG
+722 KPPASPANEG

-759 GTGAVTSSSSS
+759 GTVATTST

-780 RGSAQKRVEFCKTE
+780 RSSAQKRVEFCKTE

-823 RSSTASGP
+823 RTTASGP

-836 KSASAAGSATSS
+836 KSASAGTNGSSSSSTSS
-848 NNDNVTHFGDDP
+848 RTSHDNVTHFGDDP
-860 QRRKTIAS
+860 QRRKTIAT

-879 SPELVSQPT
+879 PPEVVSQPT
-888 SIDIATASSTA
+888 STSTSTA
-899 TAASTMS
+899 TSS

-911 TLAKAVELEPRY
+911 TLAKPVLEPRF

-989 GGESP
+989 ESP

-1006 ICAKSVAER
+1006 ISVKSVAER

-1021 RQQKQ
+1021 RQQNQ

-1040 NVSLGAEEW
+1040 NVSLGTDEW
-1049 PESGTHHYQLQQQQ
+1049 PES
-1063 QQHRRASAQELLLED
+1063 
-1078 LRHHQ
+1078 
-1083 RILDEGLKSTSLIMK
+1083 
-1098 TMRSASEFDEAMR
+1098 
-1111 RLSIAS
+1111 
-1117 IESALIQPTIV
+1117 
-1128 VPTPMLRLHSYQ
+1128 
-1140 EETSSSRRT
+1140 
-1149 STTSITSSDLFGS
+1149 
-1162 ALYDSLPRTPL
+1162 
-1173 APPRLKLLGNTQ
+1173 
-1185 IPVSQQLTQLRRLY
+1185 
-1199 DAAEQDA
+1199 
-1206 EEDSADE
+1206 
-1213 EVKRYFRDSNNSD
+1213 
-1226 SGGGTQ
+1226 
-1232 ASSSPETVHQQQ
+1232 
-1244 HQHQQQQQHP
+1244 
-1254 HPQADVFRGS
+1254 
-1264 EYSSSWS
+1264 
-1271 RLKAK
+1271 
-1276 RTIWKIEAQDQM
+1276 
-1288 LQRADLPKSNVM
+1288 DLPKSNVM

-1322 QLIPVAR
+1322 QLIPVAK
-1329 PRTLFIQPT
+1329 PRTLFIQPQPT
-1338 SVEAPDESGSE
+1338 SVETPGDESGSE

-1379 QQQQQTKLSTTSTNP
+1379 KQQQTKLSSPCTNP

-1401 SKLSHTEETAPT
+1401 SKLSHSEEVAPT

-1431 SPQDNDYD
+1431 SPQDNDYED
-1439 DDDDNDDADAD
+1439 DDDDD
-1450 DDDNEEHCYEN
+1450 DDEHCYEN

-1473 SPSSSRSRS
+1473 SPSPSPSRSRS
-1482 PGNYERKTDLQ
+1482 PGSYERKTDLQ

-1519 KDQQR
+1519 KDQRR

-1541 EKVNKVCNGE
+1541 EKVNKVHNGD

-1630 KREKSRHEPPE
+1630 KREKSRQEHLEH
-1641 QRTSRHTSKPRSS
+1641 RSSRHTHASKPRSS
-1654 TTHAA
+1654 SSATAHAA
-1659 AVASAATSSLESK
+1659 VATSSLEAK
-1672 RSSHHSRHREVEHSS
+1672 RSSHHSSHRLREVEHSI
-1687 ESKHGSGIR
+1687 ENKHSSGSR

-1701 RVSDESRPRQSALRE
+1701 RVSDESRSRQSALRE
-1716 RERERERERDRDR
+1716 RERERDR

-1737 HREELTRSRGHS
+1737 HREELTRSRELLVLGLLIMGATQPQ
-1749 SRSRHSSEQAAQAA
+1749 RM
-1763 GTRESGRPSKTR
+1763 SKR
-1775 SSRSSHEA
+1775 
-1783 ATAHKKST
+1783 
-1791 TAATAK
+1791 
-1797 SSKST
+1797 
-1802 THKAAANHSTAT
+1802 
-1814 TTTNSN
+1814 
-1820 SNSTALTP
+1820 
-1828 STHNELTYV
+1828 Y
-1837 YVTNLAHTKARQ
+1837 
-1849 EVQVA
+1849 
-1854 AELPAE
+1854 
-1860 VDADYASIEEISN
+1860 
-1873 PSPMAPMPP
+1873 
-1882 PRRKRKRS
+1882 RS
-1890 LIPVPVQ
+1890 L
-1897 PTASY
+1897 
-1902 EYRTKLEMIPPS
+1902 
-1914 YSNQSTLRCRSM
+1914 QSL
-1926 ARRPGMKKPSL
+1926 
-1937 KATQSTSS
+1937 
-1945 SFAFLPYLPAKRNS
+1945 
-1959 SVSHVYDNYL
+1959 
-1969 LYTAAGGA
+1969 
-1977 SASASQKLEKLRPYQ
+1977 
-1992 NNLSN
+1992 
-1997 DHAQLF
+1997 
-2003 GGTAVGGGAASRG
+2003 
-2016 PGPGPGRLGG
+2016 
-2026 WPKRLRM
+2026 
-2033 RQVRSSVSTHQPFG
+2033 
-2047 ICTCS
+2047 

>member
-14 HHHHHLQAAQSHG
+14 HHHHHLQAAAAAAQSHG
-27 NGGAGGSGSRSP
+27 NGGLVGAGSTGSRSP

-123 TTSST
+123 TTSSST
-128 SRGWAT
+128 SRGWAASST
-134 SSTSTTTRTSN
+134 STSTTTRTSVPTPPTIW
-145 GLHGSSDSAS
+145 S
-155 ASTNNTL
+155 
-162 LDPIPPAIWAAPTR
+162 PPASR
-176 CRPKPRTRPMPMTM
+176 CRSKPMPRPRPT
-190 PMPMPMPMPS
+190 

-219 LSSDVGIVS
+219 LSSDIGIVS

-249 FVVINGEASD
+249 FVVINGEGSD

-297 SSNNSNLTTATAA
+297 SSNNSNLTTATA
-310 TTATATATAGNTHRS
+310 TAGNTHRS

-340 SSSSTTTSTSS
+340 SSSTSTSTSTSS
-351 AWAKQQQQQQQQQQ
+351 AWAKQQQQQQQ
-365 ADLYGQPAAS
+365 ADLYGQPPSASSSS
-375 SRVGVGSDADVAV
+375 SRVGVSQAQPQSQSQSQLGTGSDADVAV
-388 VAGSTP
+388 AVAVAGGGGGSTP

-436 PLPAIGT
+436 PLPTIGS

-463 NAEEQ
+463 NEEQ
-468 DEQEPG
+468 EEEPG

-488 QDHYKAAIARPRP
+488 QDHHKTSVTRPRP

-537 LDTILNIQTAA
+537 LDTILNTQT
-548 AKPTAAKRN
+548 AKPTVAKRN

-569 GRLKKLSDE
+569 GKLKKLSDE

-586 AYHQAPRPPTL
+586 AYHQARPKL
-597 REQSEVVQVAVQV
+597 REQSEEQVQVPVQVAV
-610 QAAPLPALPSSA
+610 PLPAPSA

-629 HSLESRSQR
+629 HSLESRQR
-638 SQKDTSSSEW
+638 QKDTSTEW

-690 PTERERERERNAAAA
+690 PTERERERTAAAA
-705 AQLNNV
+705 AAVQLNNG
-711 GGTIIHFGRRA
+711 GGTIIHFGRVA
-722 KPPASPAHEG
+722 KPPASPVNEG

-759 GTGAVTSSSSS
+759 GAVTSSSSS
-770 STTNSSSHLQ
+770 STTNTSSQLH
-780 RGSAQKRVEFCKTE
+780 RNSAQKRVEFCKTE

-823 RSSTASGP
+823 RSTASGP

-836 KSASAAGSATSS
+836 KSASVGGGSTTTSGS
-848 NNDNVTHFGDDP
+848 NDNVTHFGDDP
-860 QRRKTIAS
+860 QRRKTIAT

-879 SPELVSQPT
+879 PPEVVSQPT
-888 SIDIATASSTA
+888 STLTATSTSTA
-899 TAASTMS
+899 AAAAAQTLS

-911 TLAKAVELEPRY
+911 LEPRY

-989 GGESP
+989 ESP

-1006 ICAKSVAER
+1006 ISAKSVAER

-1021 RQQKQ
+1021 RQQVQ
-1026 KQPSPAGNG
+1026 KQTSPAGNG

-1049 PESGTHHYQLQQQQ
+1049 PETGTHHYN
-1063 QQHRRASAQELLLED
+1063 RRASAQELLLED
-1078 LRHHQ
+1078 LRNHQ

-1098 TMRSASEFDEAMR
+1098 TMRSANEFDEAMR

-1128 VPTPMLRLHSYQ
+1128 VPTPMLRSHSYQ

-1213 EVKRYFRDSNNSD
+1213 EVKRYFRDNNNSD

-1232 ASSSPETVHQQQ
+1232 ASSSPETVHHN
-1244 HQHQQQQQHP
+1244 HQP
-1254 HPQADVFRGS
+1254 LPLPQADVFKGS

-1322 QLIPVAR
+1322 QLIPVAK

-1338 SVEAPDESGSE
+1338 SVEAPDDSGSE

-1379 QQQQQTKLSTTSTNP
+1379 QQLLTKLSTTSTNP

-1401 SKLSHTEETAPT
+1401 SKLSHTEEAVAPT

-1439 DDDDNDDADAD
+1439 DDEDDA
-1450 DDDNEEHCYEN
+1450 DNEEHCYEN

-1473 SPSSSRSRS
+1473 SPTHSHSPSSRSRS
-1482 PGNYERKTDLQ
+1482 PGSYERKTDLQ

-1519 KDQQR
+1519 KDQRR

-1541 EKVNKVCNGE
+1541 EKVYNGE

-1614 DQATKHRAE
+1614 DQASKHRAE

-1630 KREKSRHEPPE
+1630 KREKSRHEPIE

-1659 AVASAATSSLESK
+1659 GAAATSSLESK
-1672 RSSHHSRHREVEHSS
+1672 RSSHHSRHRDVEHVSS
-1687 ESKHGSGIR
+1687 ESKHSSGSR

-1701 RVSDESRPRQSALRE
+1701 RVSDESRPRQNALRE
-1716 RERERERERDRDR
+1716 R

-1749 SRSRHSSEQAAQAA
+1749 SRSRHSSEQAAAQSAA
-1763 GTRESGRPSKTR
+1763 GTRESSRTSKTR

-1783 ATAHKKST
+1783 AAVTTHKRST
-1791 TAATAK
+1791 TATAK
-1797 SSKST
+1797 TSKST
-1802 THKAAANHSTAT
+1802 THKP
-1814 TTTNSN
+1814 TTTNTSN
-1820 SNSTALTP
+1820 SNNTTAIP
-1828 STHNELTYV
+1828 PFTHNELT
-1837 YVTNLAHTKARQ
+1837 HGK
-1849 EVQVA
+1849 
-1854 AELPAE
+1854 
-1860 VDADYASIEEISN
+1860 
-1873 PSPMAPMPP
+1873 
-1882 PRRKRKRS
+1882 
-1890 LIPVPVQ
+1890 
-1897 PTASY
+1897 
-1902 EYRTKLEMIPPS
+1902 
-1914 YSNQSTLRCRSM
+1914 STLN
-1926 ARRPGMKKPSL
+1926 GHHNH
-1937 KATQSTSS
+1937 QHSS
-1945 SFAFLPYLPAKRNS
+1945 SKQHGSTGHGHREQPH
-1959 SVSHVYDNYL
+1959 HVHSL
-1969 LYTAAGGA
+1969 T
-1977 SASASQKLEKLRPYQ
+1977 
-1992 NNLSN
+1992 
-1997 DHAQLF
+1997 
-2003 GGTAVGGGAASRG
+2003 TTTIAASR
-2016 PGPGPGRLGG
+2016 
-2026 WPKRLRM
+2026 
-2033 RQVRSSVSTHQPFG
+2033 HQRDRHG
-2047 ICTCS
+2047 KDRK

>member
-14 HHHHHLQAAQSHG
+14 HHHHHHLQAVAAVAAQSHG
-27 NGGAGGSGSRSP
+27 SVGVGGGGGVSGSGSRSP

-123 TTSST
+123 TST

-145 GLHGSSDSAS
+145 GHLGSS
-155 ASTNNTL
+155 T
-162 LDPIPPAIWAAPTR
+162 DPSPPCHMPSIWAPPSISR
-176 CRPKPRTRPMPMTM
+176 
-190 PMPMPMPMPS
+190 PS

-208 LSDDDSSLSGS
+208 LSDDNSSLSGS

-228 PAMSTL
+228 PSASASASMSTL
-234 RKLSNGQEHIDDHVD
+234 SKRNGQELIDDHVD

-259 QDADVA
+259 QDADDVVVA

-297 SSNNSNLTTATAA
+297 SSNNSNLTTATA
-310 TTATATATAGNTHRS
+310 TAGNTHRS

-340 SSSSTTTSTSS
+340 SSTTSTPSLSLSS
-351 AWAKQQQQQQQQQQ
+351 AWAKQQQQ
-365 ADLYGQPAAS
+365 ADLYGQPPASSSS
-375 SRVGVGSDADVAV
+375 SRVGVSQAQPQPGTGAGSDADVAV
-388 VAGSTP
+388 VVGSTP

-436 PLPAIGT
+436 PLAAIGT
-443 GLLQRSRSISTDDLS
+443 GLGLQRSRSISTDDLS
-458 QDWER
+458 NDWER
-463 NAEEQ
+463 NEEQ
-468 DEQEPG
+468 EQEPG

-488 QDHYKAAIARPRP
+488 QDHYKTASKTSTITRPRP

-537 LDTILNIQTAA
+537 LDTILNNPQQTT
-548 AKPTAAKRN
+548 KPTVAKRN

-569 GRLKKLSDE
+569 GKLKKLSDE

-586 AYHQAPRPPTL
+586 AYHQARPKL
-597 REQSEVVQVAVQV
+597 REQSEELHVPVQV
-610 QAAPLPALPSSA
+610 AAPLPAPSA

-629 HSLESRSQR
+629 HSLQSRQR
-638 SQKDTSSSEW
+638 QKDTSSSEW

-690 PTERERERERNAAAA
+690 PTERERERTAAAA
-705 AQLNNV
+705 AATAHLNNG
-711 GGTIIHFGRRA
+711 GGTIIHFGRLP
-722 KPPASPAHEG
+722 KPPASPANEG

-759 GTGAVTSSSSS
+759 GTVATTST

-780 RGSAQKRVEFCKTE
+780 RSSAQKRVEFCKTE

-823 RSSTASGP
+823 RTTASGP

-836 KSASAAGSATSS
+836 KSASAGTNGSSSSSTSS
-848 NNDNVTHFGDDP
+848 RTSHDNVTHFGDDP
-860 QRRKTIAS
+860 QRRKTIAT

-879 SPELVSQPT
+879 PPEVVSQPT
-888 SIDIATASSTA
+888 STSTSTA
-899 TAASTMS
+899 TSS

-911 TLAKAVELEPRY
+911 TLAKPVLEPRF

-989 GGESP
+989 ESP

-1006 ICAKSVAER
+1006 ISVKSVAER

-1021 RQQKQ
+1021 RQQNQ

-1040 NVSLGAEEW
+1040 NVSLGTDEW
-1049 PESGTHHYQLQQQQ
+1049 PESGTHHYSPL
-1063 QQHRRASAQELLLED
+1063 HRRPSAQELLLED

-1117 IESALIQPTIV
+1117 IESALIQPSIV
-1128 VPTPMLRLHSYQ
+1128 VPTPMLRSHSYQ

-1149 STTSITSSDLFGS
+1149 STTSITSSDLFAS

-1199 DAAEQDA
+1199 DAAEQD
-1206 EEDSADE
+1206 EDSADE
-1213 EVKRYFRDSNNSD
+1213 EVKRYFRDNNNSD

-1232 ASSSPETVHQQQ
+1232 ASSSPEPSAMHHHQ
-1244 HQHQQQQQHP
+1244 
-1254 HPQADVFRGS
+1254 QADVFKGS

-1322 QLIPVAR
+1322 QLIPVAK
-1329 PRTLFIQPT
+1329 PRTLFIQPQPT
-1338 SVEAPDESGSE
+1338 SVETPGDESGSE

-1379 QQQQQTKLSTTSTNP
+1379 KQQQTKLSSPCTNP

-1401 SKLSHTEETAPT
+1401 SKLSHSEEVAPT

-1431 SPQDNDYD
+1431 SPQDNDYED
-1439 DDDDNDDADAD
+1439 DDDDD
-1450 DDDNEEHCYEN
+1450 DDEHCYEN

-1473 SPSSSRSRS
+1473 SPSPSPSRSRS
-1482 PGNYERKTDLQ
+1482 PGSYERKTDLQ

-1519 KDQQR
+1519 KDQRR

-1541 EKVNKVCNGE
+1541 EKVNKVHNGD

-1630 KREKSRHEPPE
+1630 KREKSRQEHLEH
-1641 QRTSRHTSKPRSS
+1641 RSSRHTHASKPRSS
-1654 TTHAA
+1654 SSATAHAA
-1659 AVASAATSSLESK
+1659 VATSSLEAK
-1672 RSSHHSRHREVEHSS
+1672 RSSHHSSHRLREVEHSI
-1687 ESKHGSGIR
+1687 ENKHSSGSR

-1701 RVSDESRPRQSALRE
+1701 RVSDESRSRQSALRE
-1716 RERERERERDRDR
+1716 RERERDR

-1749 SRSRHSSEQAAQAA
+1749 SRSRPSSEQADQAA
-1763 GTRESGRPSKTR
+1763 GTRESSRPSKTR
-1775 SSRSSHEA
+1775 SSRSSHETT
-1783 ATAHKKST
+1783 TAHKKST
-1791 TAATAK
+1791 SAAAK

-1802 THKAAANHSTAT
+1802 THKPSAT
-1814 TTTNSN
+1814 TTITTTSTSTNN
-1820 SNSTALTP
+1820 TTATTP

-1837 YVTNLAHTKARQ
+1837 YVTNLAHTKSG
-1849 EVQVA
+1849 EESE
-1854 AELPAE
+1854 AEANE
-1860 VDADYASIEEISN
+1860 INADTDADANGDYASIEEISN
-1873 PSPMAPMPP
+1873 ASPMVPLPP

-1926 ARRPGMKKPSL
+1926 ARHGMKKPSL

-1977 SASASQKLEKLRPYQ
+1977 SASASASASQKLQKLRPYQ

-2003 GGTAVGGGAASRG
+2003 GGTAGTGAGAATR
-2016 PGPGPGRLGG
+2016 GPGRLGG

>member
-14 HHHHHLQAAQSHG
+14 HHHHHLQPA
-27 NGGAGGSGSRSP
+27 GGAGGSRSP

-75 GKISDS
+75 GK
-81 QNISQPNGTQHT
+81 
-93 QRKQLEVL
+93 
-101 KARTAN
+101 
-107 GAMQVIRTQTV
+107 
-118 QKTSS
+118 
-123 TTSST
+123 
-128 SRGWAT
+128 
-134 SSTSTTTRTSN
+134 
-145 GLHGSSDSAS
+145 
-155 ASTNNTL
+155 
-162 LDPIPPAIWAAPTR
+162 
-176 CRPKPRTRPMPMTM
+176 
-190 PMPMPMPMPS
+190 
-200 SQSVDICE
+200 
-208 LSDDDSSLSGS
+208 
-219 LSSDVGIVS
+219 
-228 PAMSTL
+228 
-234 RKLSNGQEHIDDHVD
+234 
-249 FVVINGEASD
+249 
-259 QDADVA
+259 
-265 HLHKLGHN
+265 
-273 LLPDTAPSLKL
+273 
-284 SNLMKSSSSISSQ
+284 KSSSSISSQ
-297 SSNNSNLTTATAA
+297 SSNNSNLTTATQAS
-310 TTATATATAGNTHRS
+310 GNTHRS

-340 SSSSTTTSTSS
+340 SSSLSPLSTSS
-351 AWAKQQQQQQQQQQ
+351 SSAVWAKQ
-365 ADLYGQPAAS
+365 ADLYGQLPG
-375 SRVGVGSDADVAV
+375 GVGGAGVAGGADVAV
-388 VAGSTP
+388 APP
-394 TRLRRD
+394 TQRRD

-409 DAANDDDLRLSAR
+409 DDADDADDLRLTAR

-436 PLPAIGT
+436 PLPSIVAST
-443 GLLQRSRSISTDDLS
+443 LLQRSRSISTDDLS
-458 QDWER
+458 NDWER
-463 NAEEQ
+463 EDPAEQ
-468 DEQEPG
+468 PVG

-488 QDHYKAAIARPRP
+488 QDHYKSPTSLAPRPARP
-501 LDLPSNSVSVARM
+501 LDLPGNSVSVARL

-520 GRRLNT
+520 GRRLHT

-537 LDTILNIQTAA
+537 LDTILNTPSA
-548 AKPTAAKRN
+548 AKPTVAKRN

-569 GRLKKLSDE
+569 GKLKKLSDE

-586 AYHQAPRPPTL
+586 AYHQKKPVLVREISEEKVDPTPPASTTN
-597 REQSEVVQVAVQV
+597 
-610 QAAPLPALPSSA
+610 SA

-629 HSLESRSQR
+629 HSLESRQR
-638 SQKDTSSSEW
+638 QKDTSSSEW

-690 PTERERERERNAAAA
+690 PTERERERNERNAAAH
-705 AQLNNV
+705 QNNGG
-711 GGTIIHFGRRA
+711 GGTIVHFGRSR
-722 KPPASPAHEG
+722 KPIPASSPTEG

-747 DIRKTS
+747 DVRKTS

-759 GTGAVTSSSSS
+759 VSS
-770 STTNSSSHLQ
+770 STNTTTHHLTHK
-780 RGSAQKRVEFCKTE
+780 GSAQKRVEFCKTE

-808 TDGKPPPTNNFRRRR
+808 TDGKPPPTQNFRRRR
-823 RSSTASGP
+823 RTTASGP

-836 KSASAAGSATSS
+836 KSASAGGGSSTTSTTTPS
-848 NNDNVTHFGDDP
+848 SEVTHFGDEP
-860 QRRKTIAS
+860 QRRKTIAT

-879 SPELVSQPT
+879 PPEVVTQPISSNSNS
-888 SIDIATASSTA
+888 SISS
-899 TAASTMS
+899 SS

-911 TLAKAVELEPRY
+911 TVAKPVHEPRY
-923 SLTESTS
+923 SLMESTS

-948 ELSNI
+948 ELSSI

-983 AMKGER
+983 TMKVDR
-989 GGESP
+989 ESP
-994 SGRDSGITSDSP
+994 SARDSGTTSDSP
-1006 ICAKSVAER
+1006 ISPKSVAER

-1021 RQQKQ
+1021 RQQQ
-1026 KQPSPAGNG
+1026 KQPSPSGNG

-1040 NVSLGAEEW
+1040 NVSLGSEEW
-1049 PESGTHHYQLQQQQ
+1049 TEPGTAMHHPSSSKYRQF
-1063 QQHRRASAQELLLED
+1063 RRPSAQELLLED
-1078 LRHHQ
+1078 LRQHQ
-1083 RILDEGLKSTSLIMK
+1083 RILDEGLKSTSLIMR

-1117 IESALIQPTIV
+1117 IESALVQPTIV
-1128 VPTPMLRLHSYQ
+1128 VPTPMLRSHSYQ
-1140 EETSSSRRT
+1140 EEGSYSSSSRRPST
-1149 STTSITSSDLFGS
+1149 VSTTSITSSDLFGS

-1199 DAAEQDA
+1199 DAAEQDQ
-1206 EEDSADE
+1206 EDSADE
-1213 EVKRYFRDSNNSD
+1213 EVKRYFRDSNSD

-1232 ASSSPETVHQQQ
+1232 GSSSPDQQ
-1244 HQHQQQQQHP
+1244 P
-1254 HPQADVFRGS
+1254 AELFKGS

-1276 RTIWKIEAQDQM
+1276 RTIWKIEAQDQI

-1305 SPRVEKP
+1305 APRIEKP

-1322 QLIPVAR
+1322 QLIPVAK
-1329 PRTLFIQPT
+1329 PRTLFIQPQVQSQAAT
-1338 SVEAPDESGSE
+1338 DNADESGSE

-1369 YFGVQQQQQQ
+1369 YFGVQQK
-1379 QQQQQTKLSTTSTNP
+1379 QQQQTKISTLTSSNP

-1401 SKLSHTEETAPT
+1401 SKVSHSDEVTKANT

-1431 SPQDNDYD
+1431 SSPQEKKNAPTNDFDLD
-1439 DDDDNDDADAD
+1439 DMDLDGEDD
-1450 DDDNEEHCYEN
+1450 EEHCYEN

-1473 SPSSSRSRS
+1473 SPAHSPERSRS
-1482 PGNYERKTDLQ
+1482 PGGYERKSDLQ

-1519 KDQQR
+1519 KDQRR
-1524 RSCSLQRRSGKP
+1524 RSCSLQRRSAKP

-1541 EKVNKVCNGE
+1541 EKVKIYP
-1551 RQSLSVARGTFA
+1551 QSMGVARGTFA

-1573 TPSPTPTRARS
+1573 TPSPSRARS

-1604 SNTQGAGSSD
+1604 SMTHGGGSSD
-1614 DQATKHRAE
+1614 DQVATKQRAE

-1630 KREKSRHEPPE
+1630 KREKSRHEPIE
-1641 QRTSRHTSKPRSS
+1641 VRINRHSSKPRSS
-1654 TTHAA
+1654 S
-1659 AVASAATSSLESK
+1659 SATAQGSSSLESK
-1672 RSSHHSRHREVEHSS
+1672 RSSHHSRHSREVDHSS
-1687 ESKHGSGIR
+1687 ETKTSSGSR
-1696 LLRSS
+1696 LA
-1701 RVSDESRPRQSALRE
+1701 DESRPRQSSHRDRE
-1716 RERERERERDRDR
+1716 KERDR
-1729 ERSRGSEK
+1729 ERSRGTEK

-1749 SRSRHSSEQAAQAA
+1749 SRSRHSEHPTS
-1763 GTRESGRPSKTR
+1763 GSRESSRPSKTR
-1775 SSRSSHEA
+1775 SSRSSHDST
-1783 ATAHKKST
+1783 TAHKKST
-1791 TAATAK
+1791 TTATSTTATASSK

-1802 THKAAANHSTAT
+1802 AHKPSASTT
-1814 TTTNSN
+1814 
-1820 SNSTALTP
+1820 TALT
-1828 STHNELTYV
+1828 THNELTYV
-1837 YVTNLAHTKARQ
+1837 YVTNLAHNQTSEEATG
-1849 EVQVA
+1849 EPT
-1854 AELPAE
+1854 EEEPAKE
-1860 VDADYASIEEISN
+1860 ADYASIDEVEVDVDVEVSKT
-1873 PSPMAPMPP
+1873 PMPP
-1882 PRRKRKRS
+1882 PRSKRKRS
-1890 LIPVPVQ
+1890 LIPVPVNQ
-1897 PTASY
+1897 PASY
-1902 EYRTKLEMIPPS
+1902 EYRTKLQMIPPS
-1914 YSNQSTLRCRSM
+1914 YSNQSTLRCRSL
-1926 ARRPGMKKPSL
+1926 AHKKHSL

-1969 LYTAAGGA
+1969 LYATSEDPVKAD
-1977 SASASQKLEKLRPYQ
+1977 KLRPYQ

-1997 DHAQLF
+1997 EHAQLF
-2003 GGTAVGGGAASRG
+2003 GGGGAGAGAVAREG
-2016 PGPGPGRLGG
+2016 RGRLGG
-2026 WPKRLRM
+2026 WPKRLKM

>member
-14 HHHHHLQAAQSHG
+14 HHHHHHLQPTAVVGAAG
-27 NGGAGGSGSRSP
+27 GSRSP

-118 QKTSS
+118 QKSS
-123 TTSST
+123 SSW
-128 SRGWAT
+128 S
-134 SSTSTTTRTSN
+134 SSTSTTTTSTTHHRTSQSN
-145 GLHGSSDSAS
+145 GHDPPPK
-155 ASTNNTL
+155 STIL
-162 LDPIPPAIWAAPTR
+162 SPI
-176 CRPKPRTRPMPMTM
+176 
-190 PMPMPMPMPS
+190 
-200 SQSVDICE
+200 SQGVDICE
-208 LSDDDSSLSGS
+208 LSDDCSLSGS
-219 LSSDVGIVS
+219 DAGIVHTPS
-228 PAMSTL
+228 AATFASASASASA
-234 RKLSNGQEHIDDHVD
+234 LSQELIDDHVD

-259 QDADVA
+259 KEDAADEP
-265 HLHKLGHN
+265 LHKGCHN

-297 SSNNSNLTTATAA
+297 SSNNSNLTTATQAA
-310 TTATATATAGNTHRS
+310 SNTHRS

-340 SSSSTTTSTSS
+340 SSSSSTPSS
-351 AWAKQQQQQQQQQQ
+351 AVWAKQ
-365 ADLYGQPAAS
+365 ADLYGQLPS
-375 SRVGVGSDADVAV
+375 GVGGSGGAGGADVAV
-388 VAGSTP
+388 APP
-394 TRLRRD
+394 TQRRD

-409 DAANDDDLRLSAR
+409 DDDDDNLRLTAR

-436 PLPAIGT
+436 PVPSIGST
-443 GLLQRSRSISTDDLS
+443 LLQRSRSISTDDLS
-458 QDWER
+458 NDWER
-463 NAEEQ
+463 EDPAEQ
-468 DEQEPG
+468 PVG

-488 QDHYKAAIARPRP
+488 QDHYKSPATSARPRP
-501 LDLPSNSVSVARM
+501 LDLPSNSVSVARL

-520 GRRLNT
+520 GRRLHT

-537 LDTILNIQTAA
+537 LDNILNTPT
-548 AKPTAAKRN
+548 AKPTVAKRN

-569 GRLKKLSDE
+569 GKLKKLSDE

-586 AYHQAPRPPTL
+586 AYHQKKPVVVRDISVEKVDPTPPA
-597 REQSEVVQVAVQV
+597 QST
-610 QAAPLPALPSSA
+610 PSA

-629 HSLESRSQR
+629 HSLESRQR
-638 SQKDTSSSEW
+638 QKDTSSSEW

-690 PTERERERERNAAAA
+690 PTERERERNEKNAAAA
-705 AQLNNV
+705 QQQNGV
-711 GGTIIHFGRRA
+711 GTIVHFGRSL
-722 KPPASPAHEG
+722 KPIIPSSSPTEG

-747 DIRKTS
+747 DVRKTS
-753 QVHVNG
+753 QIHVNG
-759 GTGAVTSSSSS
+759 GTAVS
-770 STTNSSSHLQ
+770 STSHTTTSHLSK
-780 RGSAQKRVEFCKTE
+780 GSAQKRVEFCKTE

-808 TDGKPPPTNNFRRRR
+808 TDGKPPPTQNFRRRR
-823 RSSTASGP
+823 RSNTTTTTTSGP

-836 KSASAAGSATSS
+836 KSASAVGGGSSTSS
-848 NNDNVTHFGDDP
+848 TASSEVTHFGDDS
-860 QRRKTIAS
+860 QRRKTIAT

-879 SPELVSQPT
+879 PPEVVSQPISSSSNST
-888 SIDIATASSTA
+888 PSST
-899 TAASTMS
+899 

-911 TLAKAVELEPRY
+911 TVAKPVHEPRY
-923 SLTESTS
+923 SLMESTS

-983 AMKGER
+983 AMKADR
-989 GGESP
+989 ESP
-994 SGRDSGITSDSP
+994 SARDSGITSDSP
-1006 ICAKSVAER
+1006 ISPKSVAER

-1021 RQQKQ
+1021 RQQQ
-1026 KQPSPAGNG
+1026 QQSSPAGNG

-1040 NVSLGAEEW
+1040 NVSLGSEDWAE
-1049 PESGTHHYQLQQQQ
+1049 S
-1063 QQHRRASAQELLLED
+1063 
-1078 LRHHQ
+1078 
-1083 RILDEGLKSTSLIMK
+1083 
-1098 TMRSASEFDEAMR
+1098 
-1111 RLSIAS
+1111 
-1117 IESALIQPTIV
+1117 
-1128 VPTPMLRLHSYQ
+1128 
-1140 EETSSSRRT
+1140 
-1149 STTSITSSDLFGS
+1149 
-1162 ALYDSLPRTPL
+1162 
-1173 APPRLKLLGNTQ
+1173 
-1185 IPVSQQLTQLRRLY
+1185 
-1199 DAAEQDA
+1199 
-1206 EEDSADE
+1206 
-1213 EVKRYFRDSNNSD
+1213 
-1226 SGGGTQ
+1226 
-1232 ASSSPETVHQQQ
+1232 
-1244 HQHQQQQQHP
+1244 
-1254 HPQADVFRGS
+1254 
-1264 EYSSSWS
+1264 
-1271 RLKAK
+1271 
-1276 RTIWKIEAQDQM
+1276 
-1288 LQRADLPKSNVM
+1288 DLPKSNVM

-1305 SPRVEKP
+1305 APQIEKP

-1322 QLIPVAR
+1322 QLIPVAK
-1329 PRTLFIQPT
+1329 PRTLFIQPQIQGQST
-1338 SVEAPDESGSE
+1338 MDNADESSSE

-1369 YFGVQQQQQQ
+1369 YFGVQQK
-1379 QQQQQTKLSTTSTNP
+1379 QQQQTKLSTTTTTNP

-1401 SKLSHTEETAPT
+1401 SKMSHSDELKANT

-1431 SPQDNDYD
+1431 SSPHHNDNGTANDYHHD
-1439 DDDDNDDADAD
+1439 DDDLDED
-1450 DDDNEEHCYEN
+1450 EEHCYEN
-1461 IANELT
+1461 IATELT

-1473 SPSSSRSRS
+1473 SPAHSPDRSRS
-1482 PGNYERKTDLQ
+1482 PGSYERKTDLQ

-1519 KDQQR
+1519 KDQRR
-1524 RSCSLQRRSGKP
+1524 RSCSLQRRSAKP

-1541 EKVNKVCNGE
+1541 EKVKVYP
-1551 RQSLSVARGTFA
+1551 QSMGVARGTFA

-1573 TPSPTPTRARS
+1573 TPSPSRARS

-1604 SNTQGAGSSD
+1604 SMTHGGGSSD
-1614 DQATKHRAE
+1614 DQVATKQRAE

-1630 KREKSRHEPPE
+1630 KREKSRHEPIE
-1641 QRTSRHTSKPRSS
+1641 VRVHRNSSKPRSS
-1654 TTHAA
+1654 S
-1659 AVASAATSSLESK
+1659 SATGAGSSSLESK
-1672 RSSHHSRHREVEHSS
+1672 RSSHHSRHSREMDQSTETKTSS
-1687 ESKHGSGIR
+1687 SSR
-1696 LLRSS
+1696 LIRSS
-1701 RVSDESRPRQSALRE
+1701 RVADESRSRQSSHRDRE
-1716 RERERERERDRDR
+1716 KERDR

-1737 HREELTRSRGHS
+1737 HRDELTRSRGHS
-1749 SRSRHSSEQAAQAA
+1749 SRSRHSEHPSS
-1763 GTRESGRPSKTR
+1763 GTRESSRPSKTR
-1775 SSRSSHEA
+1775 SSRSSHDS
-1783 ATAHKKST
+1783 ATIHKKST
-1791 TAATAK
+1791 TSTTA
-1797 SSKST
+1797 SSKASKTTAHKPSASASAST
-1802 THKAAANHSTAT
+1802 TTAPT
-1814 TTTNSN
+1814 T
-1820 SNSTALTP
+1820 
-1828 STHNELTYV
+1828 HHHELTYV
-1837 YVTNLAHTKARQ
+1837 YVTNLANTETSEESPEQHS
-1849 EVQVA
+1849 
-1854 AELPAE
+1854 AESVEAPAKE
-1860 VDADYASIEEISN
+1860 ADYASIDEVETVTK
-1873 PSPMAPMPP
+1873 APQPP
-1882 PRRKRKRS
+1882 PRSKRKRS
-1890 LIPVPVQ
+1890 LIPVPVN
-1897 PTASY
+1897 PPASY
-1902 EYRTKLEMIPPS
+1902 EYRTKLQMIPPS
-1914 YSNQSTLRCRSM
+1914 YSNQSTLRCRSV
-1926 ARRPGMKKPSL
+1926 ARKKPSL

-1969 LYTAAGGA
+1969 LYATSEELGKAD
-1977 SASASQKLEKLRPYQ
+1977 KLRPYQ

-1997 DHAQLF
+1997 EHAQLF
-2003 GGTAVGGGAASRG
+2003 GASATGAAAREG
-2016 PGPGPGRLGG
+2016 RGRLGG
-2026 WPKRLRM
+2026 WPKRLKM

>member
-14 HHHHHLQAAQSHG
+14 HHHHHHLQPTAVVGAAG
-27 NGGAGGSGSRSP
+27 GSRSP

-118 QKTSS
+118 QKSS
-123 TTSST
+123 SSW
-128 SRGWAT
+128 S
-134 SSTSTTTRTSN
+134 SSTSTTTTSTTHHRTSQSN
-145 GLHGSSDSAS
+145 GHDPPPK
-155 ASTNNTL
+155 STIL
-162 LDPIPPAIWAAPTR
+162 SPI
-176 CRPKPRTRPMPMTM
+176 
-190 PMPMPMPMPS
+190 
-200 SQSVDICE
+200 SQGVDICE
-208 LSDDDSSLSGS
+208 LSDDCSLSGS
-219 LSSDVGIVS
+219 DAGIGIVHTPS
-228 PAMSTL
+228 AATFASASASASA
-234 RKLSNGQEHIDDHVD
+234 LSQELIDDHVD

-259 QDADVA
+259 KEDAADEP
-265 HLHKLGHN
+265 LHKGCHN

-297 SSNNSNLTTATAA
+297 SSNNSNLTTATQAA
-310 TTATATATAGNTHRS
+310 SNTHRS

-340 SSSSTTTSTSS
+340 SSSSSTPSS
-351 AWAKQQQQQQQQQQ
+351 AVWAKQ
-365 ADLYGQPAAS
+365 ADLYGQLPS
-375 SRVGVGSDADVAV
+375 GVGGSGGAGGADVAV
-388 VAGSTP
+388 APP
-394 TRLRRD
+394 TQRRD

-409 DAANDDDLRLSAR
+409 DDDDDNLRLTAR

-436 PLPAIGT
+436 PVPSIGST
-443 GLLQRSRSISTDDLS
+443 LLQRSRSISTDDLS
-458 QDWER
+458 NDWER
-463 NAEEQ
+463 EDPAEQ
-468 DEQEPG
+468 PVG

-488 QDHYKAAIARPRP
+488 QDHYKSPATSARPRP
-501 LDLPSNSVSVARM
+501 LDLPSNSVSVARL

-520 GRRLNT
+520 GRRLHT

-537 LDTILNIQTAA
+537 LDNILNTPS
-548 AKPTAAKRN
+548 AKPTVAKRN

-569 GRLKKLSDE
+569 GKLKKLSDE

-586 AYHQAPRPPTL
+586 AYHQKKPVVVREISVEKVDPTPPA
-597 REQSEVVQVAVQV
+597 QST
-610 QAAPLPALPSSA
+610 PSA

-629 HSLESRSQR
+629 HSLESRQR
-638 SQKDTSSSEW
+638 QKDTSSSEW

-690 PTERERERERNAAAA
+690 PTERERERNEKNAAAA
-705 AQLNNV
+705 QQQNGV
-711 GGTIIHFGRRA
+711 GTIVHFGRSL
-722 KPPASPAHEG
+722 KPIIPSSSPTEG

-747 DIRKTS
+747 DVRKTS
-753 QVHVNG
+753 QIHVNG
-759 GTGAVTSSSSS
+759 GTAVS
-770 STTNSSSHLQ
+770 STSHTTTSHLSK
-780 RGSAQKRVEFCKTE
+780 GSAQKRVEFCKTE

-808 TDGKPPPTNNFRRRR
+808 TDGKPPPTQNFRRRR
-823 RSSTASGP
+823 RSNTTTTTTSGP

-836 KSASAAGSATSS
+836 KSASAVGGGSSTSS
-848 NNDNVTHFGDDP
+848 TASSEVTHFGDDS
-860 QRRKTIAS
+860 QRRKTIAT

-879 SPELVSQPT
+879 PPEVVSQPISSSSNST
-888 SIDIATASSTA
+888 PSST
-899 TAASTMS
+899 

-911 TLAKAVELEPRY
+911 TVAKPVHEPRY
-923 SLTESTS
+923 SLMESTS

-983 AMKGER
+983 AMKADR
-989 GGESP
+989 ESP
-994 SGRDSGITSDSP
+994 SARDSGITSDSP
-1006 ICAKSVAER
+1006 ISPKSVAER

-1021 RQQKQ
+1021 RQQQ
-1026 KQPSPAGNG
+1026 QQSSPAGNG

-1040 NVSLGAEEW
+1040 NVSLGSEDWAE
-1049 PESGTHHYQLQQQQ
+1049 S
-1063 QQHRRASAQELLLED
+1063 
-1078 LRHHQ
+1078 
-1083 RILDEGLKSTSLIMK
+1083 
-1098 TMRSASEFDEAMR
+1098 
-1111 RLSIAS
+1111 
-1117 IESALIQPTIV
+1117 
-1128 VPTPMLRLHSYQ
+1128 
-1140 EETSSSRRT
+1140 
-1149 STTSITSSDLFGS
+1149 
-1162 ALYDSLPRTPL
+1162 
-1173 APPRLKLLGNTQ
+1173 
-1185 IPVSQQLTQLRRLY
+1185 
-1199 DAAEQDA
+1199 
-1206 EEDSADE
+1206 
-1213 EVKRYFRDSNNSD
+1213 
-1226 SGGGTQ
+1226 
-1232 ASSSPETVHQQQ
+1232 
-1244 HQHQQQQQHP
+1244 
-1254 HPQADVFRGS
+1254 
-1264 EYSSSWS
+1264 
-1271 RLKAK
+1271 
-1276 RTIWKIEAQDQM
+1276 
-1288 LQRADLPKSNVM
+1288 DLPKSNVM

-1305 SPRVEKP
+1305 APQIEKP

-1322 QLIPVAR
+1322 QLIPVAK
-1329 PRTLFIQPT
+1329 PRTLFIQPQIQGQST
-1338 SVEAPDESGSE
+1338 MDNADESGSE

-1369 YFGVQQQQQQ
+1369 YFGVQQK
-1379 QQQQQTKLSTTSTNP
+1379 QQQQTKLSTTPTTNP

-1401 SKLSHTEETAPT
+1401 SKVSHSDEVNSNT

-1431 SPQDNDYD
+1431 SSPHHNDNGTTNDYHHD
-1439 DDDDNDDADAD
+1439 DDDLDED
-1450 DDDNEEHCYEN
+1450 EEHCYEN
-1461 IANELT
+1461 IATELT

-1473 SPSSSRSRS
+1473 SPAHSPDRSRS
-1482 PGNYERKTDLQ
+1482 PGSYERKTDLQ

-1519 KDQQR
+1519 KDQRR
-1524 RSCSLQRRSGKP
+1524 RSCSLQRRNAKP

-1541 EKVNKVCNGE
+1541 EKVKVYP
-1551 RQSLSVARGTFA
+1551 QSMGVARGTFA

-1573 TPSPTPTRARS
+1573 TPSPSRARS

-1604 SNTQGAGSSD
+1604 SMTHGGGSSD
-1614 DQATKHRAE
+1614 DQVATKQRAE

-1630 KREKSRHEPPE
+1630 KREKSRHEPIE
-1641 QRTSRHTSKPRSS
+1641 VRVHRNSSKPRSS
-1654 TTHAA
+1654 S
-1659 AVASAATSSLESK
+1659 SATGAGSSSLESK
-1672 RSSHHSRHREVEHSS
+1672 RSSHHSRHSREMDQSTETKTSS
-1687 ESKHGSGIR
+1687 SSR
-1696 LLRSS
+1696 LIRSS
-1701 RVSDESRPRQSALRE
+1701 RVADESRSRQSSHRDRE
-1716 RERERERERDRDR
+1716 KERDR

-1737 HREELTRSRGHS
+1737 HRDELTRSRGHS
-1749 SRSRHSSEQAAQAA
+1749 SRSRHSEHPSS
-1763 GTRESGRPSKTR
+1763 GTRESSRPSKTR
-1775 SSRSSHEA
+1775 SSRSSHDS
-1783 ATAHKKST
+1783 ATIHKKST
-1791 TAATAK
+1791 TSTTA
-1797 SSKST
+1797 SSKASKTTAHKPSASASAST
-1802 THKAAANHSTAT
+1802 TTA
-1814 TTTNSN
+1814 
-1820 SNSTALTP
+1820 P
-1828 STHNELTYV
+1828 PTHHHELTYV
-1837 YVTNLAHTKARQ
+1837 YVTNLANTETSEESPEQHS
-1849 EVQVA
+1849 
-1854 AELPAE
+1854 AESVEEPSKE
-1860 VDADYASIEEISN
+1860 ADYASIDEVETVTK
-1873 PSPMAPMPP
+1873 APQPP
-1882 PRRKRKRS
+1882 PRSKRKRS
-1890 LIPVPVQ
+1890 LIPVPVN
-1897 PTASY
+1897 PPASY
-1902 EYRTKLEMIPPS
+1902 EYRTKLQMIPPS
-1914 YSNQSTLRCRSM
+1914 YSNQSTLRCRSV
-1926 ARRPGMKKPSL
+1926 ARKKPSL

-1969 LYTAAGGA
+1969 LYATSEELGKAD
-1977 SASASQKLEKLRPYQ
+1977 KLRPYQ

-1997 DHAQLF
+1997 EHAQLF
-2003 GGTAVGGGAASRG
+2003 GASATGAAAREG
-2016 PGPGPGRLGG
+2016 RGRLSG
-2026 WPKRLRM
+2026 WPKRLKM